1 MKYQKMSD
9 IISIINL
16 LKLKSRFLII
26 PFLLMFFLETSFAQ
40 QNKFQTSNTKFE
52 HITNSDGLMH
62 NSIRFSFQDSR
73 GYMWFGTNNGLY
85 KYNGYEFKIYNN
97 ELGNKYSLIGNRIT
111 SISEDSS
118 GKVWIG
124 TNKGLC
130 TYNRDSDSFVRDLY
144 NSEISSYFTFHNF
157 INTIFIDALDNI
169 WLGTPEGLYNLKKSS
184 KGFKLS
190 VFKRGNQV
198 DGLASNYISCITQYK
213 EGLLIGTPK
222 GLNKLEFSDDDQVKI
237 TRIKNNVIGSVNITS
252 LFVDSDLSIWV
263 GTLNGLHKIETS
275 IENTFNFYTNY
286 LAEIEN
292 SFANNSI
299 KTIHQVDSSTIWIG
313 TLNSGIF
320 ELNKDENVVKI
331 YQQNPRNIYSLES
344 NDINNIFK
352 DDFGVVWVSTNRGGV
367 SKLNLKKNK
376 IDHFKNNVFNSN
388 SLSGNLINTIF
399 EDSNQ
404 NVWIGTFRTGLNL
417 LMNNSKEKEF
427 IHFNK
432 ADVGS
437 NNIHA
442 ICEDNYGNM
451 WLGSMSDGITQV
463 QVQKGK
469 ISKIAR
475 FTKENTNNALMV
487 NKVTIM
493 YKDKR
498 GDIWMGGD
506 PNSGLIRLTPNKEF
520 GKLPQ
525 ITQFKRLKENTNS
538 LTSNYV
544 FSIYEDSQNVLWVG
558 LNGSGLVKIIRDEN
572 NNPIHYTRIMGREEY
587 PSGLNN
593 NQIFAIHEDNYQN
606 IWIATFGGGLN
617 KILKEEINKKLPKII
632 KYKQEN
638 GLPSN
643 EIYGILEDENQNLWI
658 SSNSGISKYDIEKK
672 IFTNLGLKD
681 GLQALNFRKG
691 AYFKGKNGMM
701 YFGGINGFNSFNP
714 NSFVKNEVPPKVEL
728 TGFKLFNNEVGVG
741 EKILGKAVLNKNI
754 SETNEIVLKHG
765 HNSFS
770 FEFSAMHYA
779 SPNQNN
785 YMYMLDGFDKDWI
798 PTSSKRRFVTYAN
811 LDSKDYV
818 FKVIASNS
826 DNVWNSNARELKLK
840 VLPALWKTWWAYT
853 LFILFAIF
861 LMWLFRRNILVR
873 AEYRNSLKIE
883 KLEQNKIKVLNK
895 MKLEFF
901 TNISHEFKTPLTL
914 ILGPLQ
920 NLLKMEIV
928 DSKLK
933 ESLLIM
939 DRNANYLFRLIN
951 QVMDFRKVETNQ
963 LKVITSK
970 GNLVDFCEEVVLSF
984 NVLANEKNLNLSFE
998 SSEPE
1003 LIVYFDWDKMD
1014 KILNNLISNSIK
1026 YTPDSGNVKVSLSFI
1041 NNGISKKSNVLDLN
1055 SEIEIIVEDTGVG
1068 IPENKISKIF
1078 RRFYQVEE
1086 SNKSNSFGSGVGLAL
1101 TKKLID
1107 LLQGQI
1113 EVKSNLNEGS
1123 QFIVKFP
1130 VITAKTDVM
1139 RDAEIDSEEVFVS
1152 GSGLVINENIHK
1164 EIGDSIKTLPSLLI
1178 VEDNPDMQTF
1188 LKSSLEGSYKILQAY
1203 DGVQGL
1209 KIALENIPNII
1220 ISDVMMPN
1228 MDGIQ
1233 FCNEIKQNE
1242 ITNHIPI
1249 ILLSARASID
1259 HKIEG
1264 LKVGADVYIPKPF
1277 DMRLLKI
1284 KTQKLLEEREFL
1296 IEKFAS
1302 KGITLDS
1309 QKIGINHTE
1318 KAFLEKAEKVIE
1330 DNLTNSE
1337 FGVEDLGRALSFSR
1351 MQLYRKFK
1359 SVRGLSANEFIR
1371 AYRIKKAALLL
1382 RETDLNVSEILYTI
1396 GFTNRSYFA
1405 KCFKKSFDMS
1415 PKEYSTKHREKL
1427 KRERDSEIE

>member
-1 MKYQKMSD
+1 MSD

-16 LKLKSRFLII
+16 LKLKRRFLII

-40 QNKFQTSNTKFE
+40 QNKFQISNTKFE

-144 NSEISSYFTFHNF
+144 NSEISSYFNFHNF
-157 INTIFIDALDNI
+157 INTIFIDTLDNI
-169 WLGTPEGLYNLKKSS
+169 WLGTPQGLYNLKKSS

-190 VFKRGNQV
+190 VFKTSNQV

-237 TRIKNNVIGSVNITS
+237 TRIKNNVIGSVNIKS

-275 IENTFNFYTNY
+275 IENTFNVYTNY

-299 KTIHQVDSSTIWIG
+299 NTIHQVDSSTIWIG

-331 YQQNPRNIYSLES
+331 YKQNPRNIYNLKS

-367 SKLNLKKNK
+367 SKLNLNKNK
-376 IDHFKNNVFNSN
+376 IDHFKNNDFNSN

-404 NVWIGTFRTGLNL
+404 NVWIGTFKTGLNL

-442 ICEDNYGNM
+442 ICEDNYGNI
-451 WLGSMSDGITQV
+451 WLGSKSDGITQV

-469 ISKIAR
+469 ISKTAR

-487 NKVTIM
+487 NNVTIM

-498 GDIWMGGD
+498 GDIWMGGG

-525 ITQFKRLKENTNS
+525 ITQFQKLKENTNS

-617 KILKEEINKKLPKII
+617 KILKEEINKKHPKVI

-643 EIYGILEDENQNLWI
+643 EIYGILEDKNQNLWI
-658 SSNSGISKYDIEKK
+658 SSNSGISKYDIENKT
-672 IFTNLGLKD
+672 FTNLGLKD

-691 AYFKGKNGMM
+691 AYFKGRNGMM

-798 PTSSKRRFVTYAN
+798 STSSKRRFVTYAN

-853 LFILFAIF
+853 ILILFTIF

-883 KLEQNKIKVLNK
+883 KLEKNKIKVLNK

-951 QVMDFRKVETNQ
+951 QLMDFRKAETNQ

-984 NVLANEKNLNLSFE
+984 NVLANEKHLNLSFE
-998 SSEPE
+998 SSESE

-1026 YTPDSGNVKVSLSFI
+1026 YTPDSGNIKVSLSFI
-1041 NNGISKKSNVLDLN
+1041 NNGISKRSNVLDVR

-1068 IPENKISKIF
+1068 IPKNQISKVF
-1078 RRFYQVEE
+1078 KRFYQVED

-1107 LLQGQI
+1107 LLQGHI
-1113 EVKSNLNEGS
+1113 KVKSNHNEGS
-1123 QFIVKFP
+1123 QFTVRFP
-1130 VITAKTDVM
+1130 VITSKNDLM
-1139 RDAEIDSEEVFVS
+1139 REAEISSEEVIFS
-1152 GSGLVINENIHK
+1152 ESGLVINENIHK

-1203 DGVQGL
+1203 DGIQGL
-1209 KIALENIPNII
+1209 KIALKNIPNII

-1242 ITNHIPI
+1242 ITNHIPF

-1302 KGITLDS
+1302 KRITLDS

-1330 DNLTNSE
+1330 NNLTNSE
-1337 FGVEDLGRALSFSR
+1337 FVVEDLGRALSFSR

-1371 AYRIKKAALLL
+1371 EYRIKKAALLL

-1396 GFTNRSYFA
+1396 GFTNRSYFS
-1405 KCFKKSFDMS
+1405 KCFKKTFDMS
-1415 PKEYSTKHREKL
+1415 PKEYSNKYREKL
-1427 KRERDSEIE
+1427 KKERDSEIE

>member
-1 MKYQKMSD
+1 MSD

-16 LKLKSRFLII
+16 LKLKRRFLII

-40 QNKFQTSNTKFE
+40 QNKFQISNTKFE

-190 VFKRGNQV
+190 VFKKGNQV

-237 TRIKNNVIGSVNITS
+237 TRIKNNVIGSVNIKS

-275 IENTFNFYTNY
+275 IENTFNVYTNY

-299 KTIHQVDSSTIWIG
+299 NTIHQVDSSTIWIG

-331 YQQNPRNIYSLES
+331 YKQNPRNIYNLKS

-367 SKLNLKKNK
+367 SKLNLNKNK
-376 IDHFKNNVFNSN
+376 IDHFKNNDFNSN

-404 NVWIGTFRTGLNL
+404 NVWIGTFKTGLNL

-442 ICEDNYGNM
+442 ICEDNYGNI
-451 WLGSMSDGITQV
+451 WLGSKSDGITQV

-469 ISKIAR
+469 ISKTAR

-487 NKVTIM
+487 NNVTIM

-498 GDIWMGGD
+498 GDIWMGGG

-525 ITQFKRLKENTNS
+525 ITQFQKLKENTNS

-617 KILKEEINKKLPKII
+617 KILKEEINKKHPKII

-643 EIYGILEDENQNLWI
+643 EIYGILEDKNQNLWI
-658 SSNSGISKYDIEKK
+658 SSNSGISKYDIENKT
-672 IFTNLGLKD
+672 FTNLGLKD

-691 AYFKGKNGMM
+691 AYFKGRNGMM

-853 LFILFAIF
+853 ILILFTIF

-883 KLEQNKIKVLNK
+883 KLEKNKIKVLNK

-951 QVMDFRKVETNQ
+951 QLMDFRKAETNQ

-984 NVLANEKNLNLSFE
+984 NVLANEKHLNLSFE
-998 SSEPE
+998 SSESE

-1026 YTPDSGNVKVSLSFI
+1026 YTPDSGNIKVSLSFI
-1041 NNGISKKSNVLDLN
+1041 NNGISKRSNVLDVR

-1068 IPENKISKIF
+1068 IPKNQISKVF
-1078 RRFYQVEE
+1078 KRFYQVED

-1130 VITAKTDVM
+1130 VITAKTDAM
-1139 RDAEIDSEEVFVS
+1139 RDAEIDSEEVFVF

-1203 DGVQGL
+1203 DGIQGL
-1209 KIALENIPNII
+1209 KIALKNIPNII

-1242 ITNHIPI
+1242 ITNHIPF

-1371 AYRIKKAALLL
+1371 EYRIKKAALLL

-1396 GFTNRSYFA
+1396 GFTNRSYFS
-1405 KCFKKSFDMS
+1405 KCFKKTFDMS
-1415 PKEYSTKHREKL
+1415 PKEYSNKYREKL
-1427 KRERDSEIE
+1427 KKERDSEIE

>member
-1 MKYQKMSD
+1 MSD

-16 LKLKSRFLII
+16 LKLKRRFLII

-40 QNKFQTSNTKFE
+40 QNKFQISNTKFE

-144 NSEISSYFTFHNF
+144 NSEISSYFNFHNF
-157 INTIFIDALDNI
+157 INTIFIDTLDNI
-169 WLGTPEGLYNLKKSS
+169 WLGTTQGLYNLKKSS

-190 VFKRGNQV
+190 VFKTSNQV

-213 EGLLIGTPK
+213 EGLLIGTPN

-237 TRIKNNVIGSVNITS
+237 TRIKNNVIGSVNIKS

-275 IENTFNFYTNY
+275 IDNTFNVYTNY

-299 KTIHQVDSSTIWIG
+299 NTIHQVDSSTIWIG

-331 YQQNPRNIYSLES
+331 YQQNPRNIYNLKS

-367 SKLNLKKNK
+367 SKLNLNKNK
-376 IDHFKNNVFNSN
+376 IDHFKNNDFNSN

-404 NVWIGTFRTGLNL
+404 NVWIGTFKTGLNL

-442 ICEDNYGNM
+442 ICEDNYGNI
-451 WLGSMSDGITQV
+451 WLGSKSDGITQV

-469 ISKIAR
+469 ISKTAR
-475 FTKENTNNALMV
+475 FTKENTNNAIMV
-487 NKVTIM
+487 NNVTIM

-498 GDIWMGGD
+498 GDIWMGGG

-525 ITQFKRLKENTNS
+525 ITQFQKLKENTNS

-617 KILKEEINKKLPKII
+617 KILKEEINKKHPKII

-643 EIYGILEDENQNLWI
+643 EIYGILEDKNQNLWI
-658 SSNSGISKYDIEKK
+658 SSNSGISKYDIENKT
-672 IFTNLGLKD
+672 FTNLGLKD

-691 AYFKGKNGMM
+691 AYFKGRNGMM

-798 PTSSKRRFVTYAN
+798 STSSKRRFVTYAN

-853 LFILFAIF
+853 IFILFTIF

-883 KLEQNKIKVLNK
+883 KLEKNKIKVLNK

-951 QVMDFRKVETNQ
+951 QLMDFRKAETNQ

-984 NVLANEKNLNLSFE
+984 NVLANEKHLNLSFE
-998 SSEPE
+998 SSESE

-1026 YTPDSGNVKVSLSFI
+1026 YTPDSGNIKVSLSFI
-1041 NNGISKKSNVLDLN
+1041 NNGISKRSNVLDVR

-1068 IPENKISKIF
+1068 IPKNQISKVF
-1078 RRFYQVEE
+1078 KRFYQVED

-1107 LLQGQI
+1107 LLQGHI
-1113 EVKSNLNEGS
+1113 KVKSNHNEGS
-1123 QFIVKFP
+1123 QFIVRFP
-1130 VITAKTDVM
+1130 VITSKNDLM
-1139 RDAEIDSEEVFVS
+1139 REAEISSEEVIFS
-1152 GSGLVINENIHK
+1152 ESGLVINENIHK

-1188 LKSSLEGSYKILQAY
+1188 LKSSLEESYKILQAY

-1228 MDGIQ
+1228 MNGIQ

-1242 ITNHIPI
+1242 ITNHIPF

-1302 KGITLDS
+1302 KRITLDS

-1337 FGVEDLGRALSFSR
+1337 FVVEDLGRALSFSR

-1371 AYRIKKAALLL
+1371 EYRIKKAALLL

-1396 GFTNRSYFA
+1396 GFTNRSYFS
-1405 KCFKKSFDMS
+1405 KCFKKTFDMS
-1415 PKEYSTKHREKL
+1415 PKEYSNKYREKL
-1427 KRERDSEIE
+1427 KKERDSEIE

>member
-1 MKYQKMSD
+1 MSD

-16 LKLKSRFLII
+16 LKLKRRFLII

-40 QNKFQTSNTKFE
+40 QNKFQISNTKFE

-144 NSEISSYFTFHNF
+144 NSEISSYFNFHNF
-157 INTIFIDALDNI
+157 INTIFIDTLDNI
-169 WLGTPEGLYNLKKSS
+169 WLGTPQGLYNLKKSS

-190 VFKRGNQV
+190 VFKTSNQV

-213 EGLLIGTPK
+213 EGLLIGTPN

-237 TRIKNNVIGSVNITS
+237 TRIKNNVIGSVNIKS

-275 IENTFNFYTNY
+275 IENTFNVYTNY

-299 KTIHQVDSSTIWIG
+299 NTIHQVDSSTIWIG

-331 YQQNPRNIYSLES
+331 YQQNPRNIYNLKS

-367 SKLNLKKNK
+367 SKLNLNKNK
-376 IDHFKNNVFNSN
+376 IDHFKNNDFNSN

-404 NVWIGTFRTGLNL
+404 NVWIGTFKTGLNL

-442 ICEDNYGNM
+442 ICEDNYGNI
-451 WLGSMSDGITQV
+451 WLGSKSDGITQV

-469 ISKIAR
+469 ISKTAR

-487 NKVTIM
+487 NNVTIM

-498 GDIWMGGD
+498 GDIWMGGG

-525 ITQFKRLKENTNS
+525 ITQFQKLKENTNS

-617 KILKEEINKKLPKII
+617 KILKEEINKKHPKII

-643 EIYGILEDENQNLWI
+643 EIYGILEDKNQNLWI
-658 SSNSGISKYDIEKK
+658 SSNSGISKYDIENKT
-672 IFTNLGLKD
+672 FTNLGLKD

-691 AYFKGKNGMM
+691 AYFKGRNGMM

-798 PTSSKRRFVTYAN
+798 STSSKRRFVTYAN

-853 LFILFAIF
+853 ILILFTIF

-883 KLEQNKIKVLNK
+883 KLEKNKIKVLNK

-951 QVMDFRKVETNQ
+951 QLMDFRKAETNQ

-984 NVLANEKNLNLSFE
+984 NVLANEKHLNLSFE
-998 SSEPE
+998 SSESE

-1026 YTPDSGNVKVSLSFI
+1026 YTPDSGNIKVSLSFI
-1041 NNGISKKSNVLDLN
+1041 NNGISKRSNVLDVR

-1068 IPENKISKIF
+1068 IPKNQISKVF
-1078 RRFYQVEE
+1078 KRFYQVED

-1107 LLQGQI
+1107 LLQGHI
-1113 EVKSNLNEGS
+1113 KVKSNHNEGS
-1123 QFIVKFP
+1123 QFTVRFP
-1130 VITAKTDVM
+1130 VITSKNDLM
-1139 RDAEIDSEEVFVS
+1139 REAEISSEEVIFS
-1152 GSGLVINENIHK
+1152 ESGLVINENIHK

-1302 KGITLDS
+1302 KRITLDS

-1330 DNLTNSE
+1330 NNLTNSE
-1337 FGVEDLGRALSFSR
+1337 FVVEDLGRALSFSR

-1371 AYRIKKAALLL
+1371 EYRIKKAALLL

-1396 GFTNRSYFA
+1396 GFTNRSYFS
-1405 KCFKKSFDMS
+1405 KCFKKTFDMS
-1415 PKEYSTKHREKL
+1415 PKEYSNKYREKL
-1427 KRERDSEIE
+1427 KKERDSEIE

>member
-1 MKYQKMSD
+1 
-9 IISIINL
+9 
-16 LKLKSRFLII
+16 
-26 PFLLMFFLETSFAQ
+26 
-40 QNKFQTSNTKFE
+40 
-52 HITNSDGLMH
+52 
-62 NSIRFSFQDSR
+62 
-73 GYMWFGTNNGLY
+73 
-85 KYNGYEFKIYNN
+85 
-97 ELGNKYSLIGNRIT
+97 
-111 SISEDSS
+111 
-118 GKVWIG
+118 
-124 TNKGLC
+124 
-130 TYNRDSDSFVRDLY
+130 
-144 NSEISSYFTFHNF
+144 
-157 INTIFIDALDNI
+157 
-169 WLGTPEGLYNLKKSS
+169 
-184 KGFKLS
+184 
-190 VFKRGNQV
+190 
-198 DGLASNYISCITQYK
+198 
-213 EGLLIGTPK
+213 
-222 GLNKLEFSDDDQVKI
+222 
-237 TRIKNNVIGSVNITS
+237 
-252 LFVDSDLSIWV
+252 
-263 GTLNGLHKIETS
+263 
-275 IENTFNFYTNY
+275 
-286 LAEIEN
+286 
-292 SFANNSI
+292 
-299 KTIHQVDSSTIWIG
+299 
-313 TLNSGIF
+313 
-320 ELNKDENVVKI
+320 
-331 YQQNPRNIYSLES
+331 
-344 NDINNIFK
+344 
-352 DDFGVVWVSTNRGGV
+352 
-367 SKLNLKKNK
+367 
-376 IDHFKNNVFNSN
+376 
-388 SLSGNLINTIF
+388 
-399 EDSNQ
+399 
-404 NVWIGTFRTGLNL
+404 
-417 LMNNSKEKEF
+417 
-427 IHFNK
+427 
-432 ADVGS
+432 
-437 NNIHA
+437 
-442 ICEDNYGNM
+442 
-451 WLGSMSDGITQV
+451 
-463 QVQKGK
+463 
-469 ISKIAR
+469 
-475 FTKENTNNALMV
+475 
-487 NKVTIM
+487 
-493 YKDKR
+493 
-498 GDIWMGGD
+498 
-506 PNSGLIRLTPNKEF
+506 
-520 GKLPQ
+520 
-525 ITQFKRLKENTNS
+525 
-538 LTSNYV
+538 
-544 FSIYEDSQNVLWVG
+544 
-558 LNGSGLVKIIRDEN
+558 
-572 NNPIHYTRIMGREEY
+572 
-587 PSGLNN
+587 
-593 NQIFAIHEDNYQN
+593 
-606 IWIATFGGGLN
+606 
-617 KILKEEINKKLPKII
+617 
-632 KYKQEN
+632 
-638 GLPSN
+638 
-643 EIYGILEDENQNLWI
+643 
-658 SSNSGISKYDIEKK
+658 
-672 IFTNLGLKD
+672 
-681 GLQALNFRKG
+681 
-691 AYFKGKNGMM
+691 
-701 YFGGINGFNSFNP
+701 
-714 NSFVKNEVPPKVEL
+714 
-728 TGFKLFNNEVGVG
+728 
-741 EKILGKAVLNKNI
+741 
-754 SETNEIVLKHG
+754 
-765 HNSFS
+765 
-770 FEFSAMHYA
+770 
-779 SPNQNN
+779 
-785 YMYMLDGFDKDWI
+785 MLDGFDKDWI
-798 PTSSKRRFVTYAN
+798 PTNSKRRFVTYAN

-826 DNVWNSNARELKLK
+826 DNVWNLNARELKLK

-853 LFILFAIF
+853 IFILFTVF

-883 KLEQNKIKVLNK
+883 KLEKNKIKVLNK

-951 QVMDFRKVETNQ
+951 QLMDFRKAETNQ

-984 NVLANEKNLNLSFE
+984 NVLANEKHLNLSFE
-998 SSEPE
+998 SSESE

-1026 YTPDSGNVKVSLSFI
+1026 YTPDSGNIKVSLSFI
-1041 NNGISKKSNVLDLN
+1041 NNGISKKSNVLDVR

-1068 IPENKISKIF
+1068 IPKNQISKVF
-1078 RRFYQVEE
+1078 KRFYQVED

-1107 LLQGQI
+1107 LLQGHI
-1113 EVKSNLNEGS
+1113 KVKSNHNEGS
-1123 QFIVKFP
+1123 QFIVRFP
-1130 VITAKTDVM
+1130 VITSKNDLM
-1139 RDAEIDSEEVFVS
+1139 REAEISSEEVIFS
-1152 GSGLVINENIHK
+1152 ESGLVINENIHK

-1242 ITNHIPI
+1242 ITNHIPF

-1302 KGITLDS
+1302 KRIILDS

-1427 KRERDSEIE
+1427 KRERASEIE

>member
-1 MKYQKMSD
+1 MSD

-16 LKLKSRFLII
+16 LKLKRRFLII

-40 QNKFQTSNTKFE
+40 QNKFQISNTKFE

-144 NSEISSYFTFHNF
+144 NSEISSYFNFHNF
-157 INTIFIDALDNI
+157 INTIFIDTLDNI
-169 WLGTPEGLYNLKKSS
+169 WLGTTQGLYNLKKSS

-190 VFKRGNQV
+190 VFKTSNQV

-213 EGLLIGTPK
+213 EGLLIGTPN

-237 TRIKNNVIGSVNITS
+237 TRIKNNVIGSVNIKS

-275 IENTFNFYTNY
+275 IDNTFNVYTNY

-299 KTIHQVDSSTIWIG
+299 NTIHQVDSSTIWIG

-331 YQQNPRNIYSLES
+331 YQQNPRNIYNLKS

-367 SKLNLKKNK
+367 SKLNLNKNK
-376 IDHFKNNVFNSN
+376 IDHFKNNDFNSN

-404 NVWIGTFRTGLNL
+404 NVWIGTFKTGLNL

-442 ICEDNYGNM
+442 ICEDNYGNI
-451 WLGSMSDGITQV
+451 WLGSKSDGITQV

-469 ISKIAR
+469 ISKTAR

-487 NKVTIM
+487 NNVTIM

-498 GDIWMGGD
+498 GDIWMGGG

-525 ITQFKRLKENTNS
+525 ITQFQKLKENTNS

-617 KILKEEINKKLPKII
+617 KILKEEINKKHPKII

-643 EIYGILEDENQNLWI
+643 EIYGILEDKNQNLWI
-658 SSNSGISKYDIEKK
+658 SSNSGISKYDIENKT
-672 IFTNLGLKD
+672 FTNLGLKD

-691 AYFKGKNGMM
+691 AYFKGRNGMM

-798 PTSSKRRFVTYAN
+798 STSSKRRFVTYAN

-853 LFILFAIF
+853 IFILFTIF

-883 KLEQNKIKVLNK
+883 KLEKNKIKVLNK

-951 QVMDFRKVETNQ
+951 QLMDFRKAETNQ

-984 NVLANEKNLNLSFE
+984 NVLANEKHLNLSFE
-998 SSEPE
+998 SSESE

-1026 YTPDSGNVKVSLSFI
+1026 YTPDSGNIKVSLSFI
-1041 NNGISKKSNVLDLN
+1041 NNGISKRSNVLDVR

-1068 IPENKISKIF
+1068 IPKNQISKVF
-1078 RRFYQVEE
+1078 KRFYQVED

-1107 LLQGQI
+1107 LLQGHI
-1113 EVKSNLNEGS
+1113 KVKSNHNEGS
-1123 QFIVKFP
+1123 QFIVRFP
-1130 VITAKTDVM
+1130 VITSKNDLM
-1139 RDAEIDSEEVFVS
+1139 REAEISSEEVIFS
-1152 GSGLVINENIHK
+1152 ESGLVINENIHK

-1188 LKSSLEGSYKILQAY
+1188 LKSSLEESYKILQAY

-1242 ITNHIPI
+1242 ITNHIPF

-1302 KGITLDS
+1302 KRITLDS

-1337 FGVEDLGRALSFSR
+1337 FVVEDLGRALSFSR

-1371 AYRIKKAALLL
+1371 EYRIKKAALLL

-1396 GFTNRSYFA
+1396 GFTNRSYFS
-1405 KCFKKSFDMS
+1405 KCFKKTFDMS
-1415 PKEYSTKHREKL
+1415 PKEYSNKYREKL
-1427 KRERDSEIE
+1427 KKERDSEIE

>member
-1 MKYQKMSD
+1 
-9 IISIINL
+9 
-16 LKLKSRFLII
+16 
-26 PFLLMFFLETSFAQ
+26 MFFLETSFAQ
-40 QNKFQTSNTKFE
+40 QNKFQISNTKFE

-144 NSEISSYFTFHNF
+144 NSEISSYFNFHNF
-157 INTIFIDALDNI
+157 INTIFIDTLDNI
-169 WLGTPEGLYNLKKSS
+169 WLGTPQGLYNLKKSS

-190 VFKRGNQV
+190 VFKTSNQV

-237 TRIKNNVIGSVNITS
+237 TRIKNNVIGSVNIKS

-275 IENTFNFYTNY
+275 IENTFNVYTNY

-299 KTIHQVDSSTIWIG
+299 NTIHQVDSSTIWIG

-331 YQQNPRNIYSLES
+331 YKQNPRNIYNLKS

-367 SKLNLKKNK
+367 SKLNLNKNK
-376 IDHFKNNVFNSN
+376 IDHFKNNDFNSN

-404 NVWIGTFRTGLNL
+404 NVWIGTFKTGLNL

-442 ICEDNYGNM
+442 ICEDNYGNI
-451 WLGSMSDGITQV
+451 WLGSKSDGITQV

-469 ISKIAR
+469 ISKTAR

-487 NKVTIM
+487 NNVTIM

-498 GDIWMGGD
+498 GDIWMGGG

-525 ITQFKRLKENTNS
+525 ITQFQKLKENTNS

-643 EIYGILEDENQNLWI
+643 EIYGILEDKNQNLWI
-658 SSNSGISKYDIEKK
+658 SSNSGISKYDIENKT
-672 IFTNLGLKD
+672 FTNLGLKD

-691 AYFKGKNGMM
+691 AYFKGRNGMM

-798 PTSSKRRFVTYAN
+798 STSSKRRFVTYAN

-853 LFILFAIF
+853 ILILFTIF

-883 KLEQNKIKVLNK
+883 KLEKNKIKVLNK

-951 QVMDFRKVETNQ
+951 QLMDFRKAETNQ

-984 NVLANEKNLNLSFE
+984 NVLANEKHLNLSFE
-998 SSEPE
+998 SSESE

-1041 NNGISKKSNVLDLN
+1041 NNGISKRSNVLDVR

-1068 IPENKISKIF
+1068 IPKNQISKVF
-1078 RRFYQVEE
+1078 KRFYQVED

-1107 LLQGQI
+1107 LLQGHI
-1113 EVKSNLNEGS
+1113 KVKSNHNEGS
-1123 QFIVKFP
+1123 QFTVRFP
-1130 VITAKTDVM
+1130 VITSKNDLM
-1139 RDAEIDSEEVFVS
+1139 REAEISSEEVIFS
-1152 GSGLVINENIHK
+1152 ESGLVINENIHK

-1203 DGVQGL
+1203 DGIQGL
-1209 KIALENIPNII
+1209 KIALKNIPNII

-1242 ITNHIPI
+1242 ITNHIPF

-1371 AYRIKKAALLL
+1371 EYRIKKAALLL

-1396 GFTNRSYFA
+1396 GFTNRSYFS
-1405 KCFKKSFDMS
+1405 KCFKKTFDMS
-1415 PKEYSTKHREKL
+1415 PKEYSNKYREKL
-1427 KRERDSEIE
+1427 KKERDSEIE

>member
-1 MKYQKMSD
+1 MSD

-16 LKLKSRFLII
+16 LKLKRRFLII

-40 QNKFQTSNTKFE
+40 QNKFQISNTKFE

-144 NSEISSYFTFHNF
+144 NSEISSYFNFHNF
-157 INTIFIDALDNI
+157 INTIFIDTLDNI
-169 WLGTPEGLYNLKKSS
+169 WLGTPQGLYNLKKSS

-190 VFKRGNQV
+190 VFKTSNQV

-213 EGLLIGTPK
+213 EGLLIGTPN

-237 TRIKNNVIGSVNITS
+237 TRIKNNVIGSVNIKS

-275 IENTFNFYTNY
+275 IDNTFNVYTNY

-299 KTIHQVDSSTIWIG
+299 NTIHQVDSSTIWIG

-331 YQQNPRNIYSLES
+331 YQQNPRNIYNLKS

-367 SKLNLKKNK
+367 SKLNLNKNK
-376 IDHFKNNVFNSN
+376 IDHFKNNDFNSN

-404 NVWIGTFRTGLNL
+404 NVWIGTFKTGLNL

-442 ICEDNYGNM
+442 ICEDNYGNI
-451 WLGSMSDGITQV
+451 WLGSKSDGITQV

-469 ISKIAR
+469 ISKTAR

-487 NKVTIM
+487 NNVTIM

-498 GDIWMGGD
+498 GDIWMGGG

-525 ITQFKRLKENTNS
+525 ITQFQKLKENTNS

-617 KILKEEINKKLPKII
+617 KILKEEINKKHPKII

-643 EIYGILEDENQNLWI
+643 EIYGILEDKNQNLWI
-658 SSNSGISKYDIEKK
+658 SSNSGISKYDIENKT
-672 IFTNLGLKD
+672 FTNLGLKD

-691 AYFKGKNGMM
+691 AYFKGRNGMM

-798 PTSSKRRFVTYAN
+798 STSSKRRFVTYAN

-853 LFILFAIF
+853 IFILFTIF

-883 KLEQNKIKVLNK
+883 KLEKNKIKVLNK

-951 QVMDFRKVETNQ
+951 QLMDFRKAETNQ

-984 NVLANEKNLNLSFE
+984 NVLANEKHLNLSFE
-998 SSEPE
+998 SSESE

-1026 YTPDSGNVKVSLSFI
+1026 YTPDSGNIKVSLSFI
-1041 NNGISKKSNVLDLN
+1041 NNGISKRSNVLDVR

-1068 IPENKISKIF
+1068 IPKNQISKVF
-1078 RRFYQVEE
+1078 KRFYQVED

-1107 LLQGQI
+1107 LLQGHI
-1113 EVKSNLNEGS
+1113 KVKSNHNEGS
-1123 QFIVKFP
+1123 QFIVRFP
-1130 VITAKTDVM
+1130 VITSKNDLM
-1139 RDAEIDSEEVFVS
+1139 REAEISSEEVIFS
-1152 GSGLVINENIHK
+1152 ESGLVINENIHK

-1188 LKSSLEGSYKILQAY
+1188 LKSSLEESYKILQAY

-1242 ITNHIPI
+1242 ITNHIPF

-1284 KTQKLLEEREFL
+1284 KTQKLLEDREFL

-1302 KGITLDS
+1302 KRITLDS

-1337 FGVEDLGRALSFSR
+1337 FVVEDLGRALSFSR

-1371 AYRIKKAALLL
+1371 EYRIKKAALLL

-1396 GFTNRSYFA
+1396 GFTNRSYFS
-1405 KCFKKSFDMS
+1405 KCFKKTFDMS
-1415 PKEYSTKHREKL
+1415 PKEYSNKYREKL
-1427 KRERDSEIE
+1427 KKERDSEIE

>member
-1 MKYQKMSD
+1 MSD

-16 LKLKSRFLII
+16 LKLKRRFLII

-40 QNKFQTSNTKFE
+40 QNKFQISNTKFE

-144 NSEISSYFTFHNF
+144 NSEISSYFNFHNF
-157 INTIFIDALDNI
+157 INTIFIDTLDNI
-169 WLGTPEGLYNLKKSS
+169 WLGTPQGLYNLKKSS

-190 VFKRGNQV
+190 VFKTSNQV

-237 TRIKNNVIGSVNITS
+237 TRIKNNVIGSVNIKS

-275 IENTFNFYTNY
+275 IENTFNVYTNY

-299 KTIHQVDSSTIWIG
+299 NTIHQVDSSTIWIG

-331 YQQNPRNIYSLES
+331 YKQNPRNIYNLKS

-367 SKLNLKKNK
+367 SKLNLNKNK
-376 IDHFKNNVFNSN
+376 IDHFKNNDFNSN

-404 NVWIGTFRTGLNL
+404 NVWIGTFKTGLNL

-442 ICEDNYGNM
+442 ICEDNYGNI
-451 WLGSMSDGITQV
+451 WLGSKSDGITQV

-469 ISKIAR
+469 ISKTAR

-487 NKVTIM
+487 NNVTIM

-498 GDIWMGGD
+498 GDIWMGGG

-525 ITQFKRLKENTNS
+525 ITQFQKLKENTNS

-617 KILKEEINKKLPKII
+617 KILKEEINKKHPKII

-643 EIYGILEDENQNLWI
+643 EIYGILEDKNQNLWI

-691 AYFKGKNGMM
+691 AYFKGRNGMM

-798 PTSSKRRFVTYAN
+798 STSSKRRFVTYAN

-853 LFILFAIF
+853 ILILFTIF

-951 QVMDFRKVETNQ
+951 QLMDFRKAETNQ

-984 NVLANEKNLNLSFE
+984 NVLANEKHLNLSFE
-998 SSEPE
+998 SSESE

-1026 YTPDSGNVKVSLSFI
+1026 YTPDSGNIKVSLSFI
-1041 NNGISKKSNVLDLN
+1041 NNGISKRSNVLDVR

-1068 IPENKISKIF
+1068 IPKNQISKVF
-1078 RRFYQVEE
+1078 KRFYQVED

-1107 LLQGQI
+1107 LLQGHI
-1113 EVKSNLNEGS
+1113 KVKSNHNEGS
-1123 QFIVKFP
+1123 QFTVRFP
-1130 VITAKTDVM
+1130 VITSKNDLM
-1139 RDAEIDSEEVFVS
+1139 REAEISSEEVIFS
-1152 GSGLVINENIHK
+1152 ESGLVINENIHK

-1203 DGVQGL
+1203 DGIQGL
-1209 KIALENIPNII
+1209 KIALKNIPNII

-1242 ITNHIPI
+1242 ITNHIPF

-1302 KGITLDS
+1302 KRITLDS

-1330 DNLTNSE
+1330 NNLTNSE
-1337 FGVEDLGRALSFSR
+1337 FVVEDLGRALSFSR

-1371 AYRIKKAALLL
+1371 EYRIKKAALLL

-1396 GFTNRSYFA
+1396 GFTNRSYFS
-1405 KCFKKSFDMS
+1405 KCFKKTFDMS
-1415 PKEYSTKHREKL
+1415 PKEYSNKYREKL
-1427 KRERDSEIE
+1427 KKERDSEIE

>member
-1 MKYQKMSD
+1 MSD
-9 IISIINL
+9 IISITNL

-40 QNKFQTSNTKFE
+40 QNKFQISNTKFE

-144 NSEISSYFTFHNF
+144 NSEISSYFNFHNF

-169 WLGTPEGLYNLKKSS
+169 WLGTPQGLYNLKKSS

-190 VFKRGNQV
+190 VFKTSNQV

-237 TRIKNNVIGSVNITS
+237 TRIKNNVIGSVNIKS

-275 IENTFNFYTNY
+275 IENTFNVYTNY

-299 KTIHQVDSSTIWIG
+299 NTIHQVDSSTIWIG

-331 YQQNPRNIYSLES
+331 YQQNPRNIYNLKS

-367 SKLNLKKNK
+367 SKLNLNKNK
-376 IDHFKNNVFNSN
+376 IDHFKNNDFNSK

-404 NVWIGTFRTGLNL
+404 NVWIGTFKTGLNL

-442 ICEDNYGNM
+442 ICEDNYGNI
-451 WLGSMSDGITQV
+451 WLGSKSDGITQV

-469 ISKIAR
+469 ISKTAR

-487 NKVTIM
+487 NNVTIM

-498 GDIWMGGD
+498 GDIWMGGG

-525 ITQFKRLKENTNS
+525 ITQFQKLKENTNS

-617 KILKEEINKKLPKII
+617 KILKEEINKKHPKII

-643 EIYGILEDENQNLWI
+643 EIYGILEDKNQNLWI
-658 SSNSGISKYDIEKK
+658 SSNSGISKYDIENKT
-672 IFTNLGLKD
+672 FTNLGLKD

-691 AYFKGKNGMM
+691 AYFKGRNGMM

-798 PTSSKRRFVTYAN
+798 STSSKRRFVTYAN

-853 LFILFAIF
+853 IFILFTIF

-883 KLEQNKIKVLNK
+883 KLEKNKIKVLNK

-1026 YTPDSGNVKVSLSFI
+1026 YTPDSGNIKVSLSFI
-1041 NNGISKKSNVLDLN
+1041 NNGISKRSNVLDVR

-1068 IPENKISKIF
+1068 IPKNQISKVF
-1078 RRFYQVEE
+1078 KRFYQVED

-1107 LLQGQI
+1107 LLQGHI
-1113 EVKSNLNEGS
+1113 KVKSNHNEGS
-1123 QFIVKFP
+1123 QFIVRFP
-1130 VITAKTDVM
+1130 VITSKNDLM
-1139 RDAEIDSEEVFVS
+1139 REAEISSEEVIFS
-1152 GSGLVINENIHK
+1152 ESGLVINENIHK

-1188 LKSSLEGSYKILQAY
+1188 LKSSLEESYKILQAY

-1242 ITNHIPI
+1242 ITNHIPF

-1302 KGITLDS
+1302 KRITLDS

-1337 FGVEDLGRALSFSR
+1337 FVVKDLGRALSFSR

>member
-1 MKYQKMSD
+1 MSD
-9 IISIINL
+9 IISITNL

-40 QNKFQTSNTKFE
+40 QNKFQISNTKFE

-144 NSEISSYFTFHNF
+144 NSEISSYFNFHNF
-157 INTIFIDALDNI
+157 INTIFIDTLDNI
-169 WLGTPEGLYNLKKSS
+169 WLGTTQGLYNLKKSS

-190 VFKRGNQV
+190 VFKTSNQV

-213 EGLLIGTPK
+213 EGLLIGTPN

-237 TRIKNNVIGSVNITS
+237 TRIKNNVIGSVNIKS

-275 IENTFNFYTNY
+275 IDNTFNVYTNY

-299 KTIHQVDSSTIWIG
+299 NTIHQVDSSTIWIG

-331 YQQNPRNIYSLES
+331 YQQNPRNIYNLKS

-367 SKLNLKKNK
+367 SKLNLNKNK
-376 IDHFKNNVFNSN
+376 IDHFKNNDFNSN

-404 NVWIGTFRTGLNL
+404 NVWIGTFKTGLNL

-442 ICEDNYGNM
+442 ICEDNYGNI
-451 WLGSMSDGITQV
+451 WLGSKSDGITQV

-469 ISKIAR
+469 ISKTAR

-487 NKVTIM
+487 NNVTIM

-498 GDIWMGGD
+498 GDIWMGGG

-525 ITQFKRLKENTNS
+525 ITQFQKLKENTNS

-617 KILKEEINKKLPKII
+617 KILKEEINKKHPKII

-643 EIYGILEDENQNLWI
+643 EIYGILEDKNQNLWI
-658 SSNSGISKYDIEKK
+658 SSNSGISKYDIENKT
-672 IFTNLGLKD
+672 FTNLGLKD

-691 AYFKGKNGMM
+691 AYFKGRNGMM

-798 PTSSKRRFVTYAN
+798 STSSKRRFVTYAN

-853 LFILFAIF
+853 IFILFTIF

-883 KLEQNKIKVLNK
+883 KLEKNKIKVLNK

-951 QVMDFRKVETNQ
+951 QLMDFRKAETNQ

-984 NVLANEKNLNLSFE
+984 NVLANEKHLNLSFE
-998 SSEPE
+998 SSESE

-1026 YTPDSGNVKVSLSFI
+1026 YTPDSGNIKVSLSFI
-1041 NNGISKKSNVLDLN
+1041 NNGISKRSNVLDVR

-1068 IPENKISKIF
+1068 IPKNQISKVF
-1078 RRFYQVEE
+1078 KRFYQVED

-1107 LLQGQI
+1107 LLQGHI
-1113 EVKSNLNEGS
+1113 KVKSNHNEGS
-1123 QFIVKFP
+1123 QFIVRFP
-1130 VITAKTDVM
+1130 VITSKNDLM
-1139 RDAEIDSEEVFVS
+1139 REAEISSEEVIFS
-1152 GSGLVINENIHK
+1152 ESGLVINENIHK

-1188 LKSSLEGSYKILQAY
+1188 LKSSLEESYKILQAY

-1242 ITNHIPI
+1242 ITNHIPF

-1284 KTQKLLEEREFL
+1284 KTQKLLEDREFL

-1302 KGITLDS
+1302 KRITLDS

-1337 FGVEDLGRALSFSR
+1337 FVVEDLGRALSFSR

-1371 AYRIKKAALLL
+1371 EYRIKKAALLL

-1396 GFTNRSYFA
+1396 GFTNRSYFS
-1405 KCFKKSFDMS
+1405 KCFKKTFDMS
-1415 PKEYSTKHREKL
+1415 PKEYSNKYREKL
-1427 KRERDSEIE
+1427 KKERDSEIE

>member
-1 MKYQKMSD
+1 MSD

-16 LKLKSRFLII
+16 LKLKRRFLII

-40 QNKFQTSNTKFE
+40 QNKFQISNTKFE

-144 NSEISSYFTFHNF
+144 NSEISSYFNFHNF
-157 INTIFIDALDNI
+157 INTIFIDTLDNI
-169 WLGTPEGLYNLKKSS
+169 WLGTPQGLYNLKKSS

-190 VFKRGNQV
+190 VFKTSNQV

-213 EGLLIGTPK
+213 EGLLIGTPN

-237 TRIKNNVIGSVNITS
+237 TRIKNNVIGSVNIKS

-275 IENTFNFYTNY
+275 IENTFNVYTNY

-299 KTIHQVDSSTIWIG
+299 NTIHQVDSSTIWIG

-331 YQQNPRNIYSLES
+331 YKQNPRNIYNLKS

-367 SKLNLKKNK
+367 SKLNLNKNK
-376 IDHFKNNVFNSN
+376 IDHFKNNDFNSN

-404 NVWIGTFRTGLNL
+404 NVWIGTFKTGLNL

-442 ICEDNYGNM
+442 ICEDNYGNI
-451 WLGSMSDGITQV
+451 WLGSKSDGITQV

-469 ISKIAR
+469 ISKTAR

-487 NKVTIM
+487 NNVTIM

-498 GDIWMGGD
+498 GDIWMGGG

-525 ITQFKRLKENTNS
+525 ITQFQKLKENTNS

-617 KILKEEINKKLPKII
+617 KILKEEINKKHPKVI

-643 EIYGILEDENQNLWI
+643 EIYGILEDKNQNLWI
-658 SSNSGISKYDIEKK
+658 SSNSGISKYDIENKT
-672 IFTNLGLKD
+672 FTNLGLKD

-691 AYFKGKNGMM
+691 AYFKGRNGMM

-798 PTSSKRRFVTYAN
+798 STSSKRRFVTYAN

-853 LFILFAIF
+853 ILILFTIF

-883 KLEQNKIKVLNK
+883 KLEKNKIKVLNK

-951 QVMDFRKVETNQ
+951 QLMDFRKAETNQ

-984 NVLANEKNLNLSFE
+984 NVLANEKHLNLSFE
-998 SSEPE
+998 SSESE

-1026 YTPDSGNVKVSLSFI
+1026 YTPDSGNIKVSLSFI
-1041 NNGISKKSNVLDLN
+1041 NNGISKRSNVLDVR

-1068 IPENKISKIF
+1068 IPKNQISKVF
-1078 RRFYQVEE
+1078 KRFYQVED

-1107 LLQGQI
+1107 LLQGHI
-1113 EVKSNLNEGS
+1113 KVKSNHNEGS
-1123 QFIVKFP
+1123 QFTVRFP
-1130 VITAKTDVM
+1130 VITSKNDLM
-1139 RDAEIDSEEVFVS
+1139 REAEISSEEVIFS
-1152 GSGLVINENIHK
+1152 ESGLVINENIHK

-1203 DGVQGL
+1203 DGIQGL
-1209 KIALENIPNII
+1209 KIALKNIPNII

-1242 ITNHIPI
+1242 ITNHIPF

-1302 KGITLDS
+1302 KRITLDS

-1330 DNLTNSE
+1330 NNLTNSE
-1337 FGVEDLGRALSFSR
+1337 FVVEDLGRALSFSR

-1371 AYRIKKAALLL
+1371 EYRIKKAALLL

-1396 GFTNRSYFA
+1396 GFTNRSYFS
-1405 KCFKKSFDMS
+1405 KCFKKTFDMS
-1415 PKEYSTKHREKL
+1415 PKEYSNKYREKL
-1427 KRERDSEIE
+1427 KKERDSEIE

>member
-1 MKYQKMSD
+1 
-9 IISIINL
+9 
-16 LKLKSRFLII
+16 
-26 PFLLMFFLETSFAQ
+26 
-40 QNKFQTSNTKFE
+40 
-52 HITNSDGLMH
+52 
-62 NSIRFSFQDSR
+62 
-73 GYMWFGTNNGLY
+73 
-85 KYNGYEFKIYNN
+85 
-97 ELGNKYSLIGNRIT
+97 
-111 SISEDSS
+111 
-118 GKVWIG
+118 
-124 TNKGLC
+124 
-130 TYNRDSDSFVRDLY
+130 
-144 NSEISSYFTFHNF
+144 
-157 INTIFIDALDNI
+157 
-169 WLGTPEGLYNLKKSS
+169 
-184 KGFKLS
+184 
-190 VFKRGNQV
+190 
-198 DGLASNYISCITQYK
+198 
-213 EGLLIGTPK
+213 
-222 GLNKLEFSDDDQVKI
+222 
-237 TRIKNNVIGSVNITS
+237 
-252 LFVDSDLSIWV
+252 
-263 GTLNGLHKIETS
+263 
-275 IENTFNFYTNY
+275 
-286 LAEIEN
+286 
-292 SFANNSI
+292 
-299 KTIHQVDSSTIWIG
+299 
-313 TLNSGIF
+313 
-320 ELNKDENVVKI
+320 
-331 YQQNPRNIYSLES
+331 
-344 NDINNIFK
+344 
-352 DDFGVVWVSTNRGGV
+352 
-367 SKLNLKKNK
+367 
-376 IDHFKNNVFNSN
+376 
-388 SLSGNLINTIF
+388 
-399 EDSNQ
+399 
-404 NVWIGTFRTGLNL
+404 
-417 LMNNSKEKEF
+417 
-427 IHFNK
+427 
-432 ADVGS
+432 
-437 NNIHA
+437 
-442 ICEDNYGNM
+442 
-451 WLGSMSDGITQV
+451 
-463 QVQKGK
+463 
-469 ISKIAR
+469 
-475 FTKENTNNALMV
+475 MV
-487 NKVTIM
+487 NNVTIM

-525 ITQFKRLKENTNS
+525 ITQFQKLKENTNS

-672 IFTNLGLKD
+672 TFTNLGLKD

-691 AYFKGKNGMM
+691 AYFKGRNGMM

-798 PTSSKRRFVTYAN
+798 STSSKRRFVTYAN

-853 LFILFAIF
+853 IFILFTIF

-883 KLEQNKIKVLNK
+883 KLEKNKIKVLNK

-951 QVMDFRKVETNQ
+951 QLMDFRKAETNQ

-984 NVLANEKNLNLSFE
+984 NVLANEKHLNLSFE
-998 SSEPE
+998 SSESE

-1026 YTPDSGNVKVSLSFI
+1026 YTPDSGNIKVSLSFI
-1041 NNGISKKSNVLDLN
+1041 NNGISKRSNVLDVR

-1068 IPENKISKIF
+1068 IPKNQISKVF
-1078 RRFYQVEE
+1078 KRFYQVED

-1107 LLQGQI
+1107 LLQGHI
-1113 EVKSNLNEGS
+1113 KVKSNHNEGS
-1123 QFIVKFP
+1123 QFIVRFP
-1130 VITAKTDVM
+1130 VITSKNDLM
-1139 RDAEIDSEEVFVS
+1139 REAEISSEEVIFS
-1152 GSGLVINENIHK
+1152 ESGLVINENIHK

-1188 LKSSLEGSYKILQAY
+1188 LKSSLEESYKILQAY

-1242 ITNHIPI
+1242 ITNHIPF

-1302 KGITLDS
+1302 KRITLDS

-1396 GFTNRSYFA
+1396 GFTNRSYFS
-1405 KCFKKSFDMS
+1405 KCFKKTFDMS
-1415 PKEYSTKHREKL
+1415 PKEYSKKHREKL
-1427 KRERDSEIE
+1427 KRNVILK

>member
-1 MKYQKMSD
+1 MSD

-16 LKLKSRFLII
+16 LKLKRRFLII

-40 QNKFQTSNTKFE
+40 QNKFQISNTKFE

-144 NSEISSYFTFHNF
+144 NSEISSYFNFHNF
-157 INTIFIDALDNI
+157 INTIFIDTLDNI
-169 WLGTPEGLYNLKKSS
+169 WLGTPQGLYNLKKSS

-190 VFKRGNQV
+190 VFKTSNQV

-213 EGLLIGTPK
+213 EGLLIGTPN

-237 TRIKNNVIGSVNITS
+237 TRIKNNVIGSVNIKS

-275 IENTFNFYTNY
+275 IDNTFNVYTNY

-299 KTIHQVDSSTIWIG
+299 NTIHQVDSSTIWIG

-331 YQQNPRNIYSLES
+331 YQQNPRNIYNLKS

-367 SKLNLKKNK
+367 SKLNLNKNK
-376 IDHFKNNVFNSN
+376 IDHFKNNDFNSN

-404 NVWIGTFRTGLNL
+404 NVWIGTFKTGLNL

-442 ICEDNYGNM
+442 ICEDNYGNI
-451 WLGSMSDGITQV
+451 WLGSKSDGITQV

-469 ISKIAR
+469 ISKTAR

-487 NKVTIM
+487 NNVTIM

-498 GDIWMGGD
+498 GDIWMGGG

-525 ITQFKRLKENTNS
+525 ITQFQKLKENTNS

-617 KILKEEINKKLPKII
+617 KILKEEINKKHPKII

-643 EIYGILEDENQNLWI
+643 EIYGILEDKNQNLWI
-658 SSNSGISKYDIEKK
+658 SSNSGISKYDIENKT
-672 IFTNLGLKD
+672 FTNLGLKD

-691 AYFKGKNGMM
+691 AYFKGRNGMM

-798 PTSSKRRFVTYAN
+798 STSSKRRFVTYAN

-853 LFILFAIF
+853 IFILFTIF

-883 KLEQNKIKVLNK
+883 KLEKNKIKVLNK

-951 QVMDFRKVETNQ
+951 QLMDFRKAETNQ

-984 NVLANEKNLNLSFE
+984 NVLANEKHLNLSFE
-998 SSEPE
+998 SSESE

-1026 YTPDSGNVKVSLSFI
+1026 YTPDSGNIKVSLSFI
-1041 NNGISKKSNVLDLN
+1041 NNGISKRSNVLDVR

-1068 IPENKISKIF
+1068 IPKNQISKVF
-1078 RRFYQVEE
+1078 KRFYQVED

-1107 LLQGQI
+1107 LLQGHI
-1113 EVKSNLNEGS
+1113 KVKSNHNEGS
-1123 QFIVKFP
+1123 QFIVRFP
-1130 VITAKTDVM
+1130 VITSKNDLM
-1139 RDAEIDSEEVFVS
+1139 REAEISSEEVIFS
-1152 GSGLVINENIHK
+1152 ESGLVINENIHK

-1188 LKSSLEGSYKILQAY
+1188 LKSSLEESYKILQAY

-1242 ITNHIPI
+1242 ITNHIPF

-1302 KGITLDS
+1302 KRITLDS

-1337 FGVEDLGRALSFSR
+1337 FVVEDLGRALSFSR

-1371 AYRIKKAALLL
+1371 EYRIKKAALLL

-1396 GFTNRSYFA
+1396 GFTNRSYFS
-1405 KCFKKSFDMS
+1405 KCFKKTFDMS
-1415 PKEYSTKHREKL
+1415 PKEYSNKYREKL
-1427 KRERDSEIE
+1427 KKERDSEIE

>member
-1 MKYQKMSD
+1 MSD

-16 LKLKSRFLII
+16 LKLKRRFLII

-40 QNKFQTSNTKFE
+40 QNKFQISNTKFE

-144 NSEISSYFTFHNF
+144 NSEISSYFNFHNF
-157 INTIFIDALDNI
+157 INTIFIDTLDNI
-169 WLGTPEGLYNLKKSS
+169 WLGTTQGLYNLKKSS

-190 VFKRGNQV
+190 VFKTSNQV

-213 EGLLIGTPK
+213 EGLLIGTPN

-237 TRIKNNVIGSVNITS
+237 TRIKNNVIGSVNIKS

-275 IENTFNFYTNY
+275 IENTFNVYTNY

-299 KTIHQVDSSTIWIG
+299 NTIHQVDSSTIWIG

-331 YQQNPRNIYSLES
+331 YQQNPRNIYNLKS

-367 SKLNLKKNK
+367 SKLNLNKNK
-376 IDHFKNNVFNSN
+376 IDHFKNNDFNSN

-404 NVWIGTFRTGLNL
+404 NVWIGTFKTGLNL

-442 ICEDNYGNM
+442 ICEDNYGNI
-451 WLGSMSDGITQV
+451 WLGSKSDGITQV

-469 ISKIAR
+469 ISKTAR

-487 NKVTIM
+487 NNVTIM

-498 GDIWMGGD
+498 GDIWMGGG

-525 ITQFKRLKENTNS
+525 ITQFQKLKENTNS

-617 KILKEEINKKLPKII
+617 KILKEEINKKHPKII

-643 EIYGILEDENQNLWI
+643 EIYGILEDKNQNLWI
-658 SSNSGISKYDIEKK
+658 SSNSGISKYDIENKT
-672 IFTNLGLKD
+672 FTNLGLKD

-691 AYFKGKNGMM
+691 AYFKGRNGMM

-798 PTSSKRRFVTYAN
+798 STSSKRRFVTYAN

-853 LFILFAIF
+853 IFILFTIF

-883 KLEQNKIKVLNK
+883 KLEKNKIKVLNK

-951 QVMDFRKVETNQ
+951 QLMDFRKAETNQ

-984 NVLANEKNLNLSFE
+984 NVLANEKHLNLSFE
-998 SSEPE
+998 SSESE

-1026 YTPDSGNVKVSLSFI
+1026 YTPDSGNIKVSLSFI
-1041 NNGISKKSNVLDLN
+1041 NNGISKRSNVLDVR

-1068 IPENKISKIF
+1068 IPKNQISKVF
-1078 RRFYQVEE
+1078 KRFYQVED

-1107 LLQGQI
+1107 LLQGHI
-1113 EVKSNLNEGS
+1113 KVKSNHNEGS
-1123 QFIVKFP
+1123 QFIVRFP
-1130 VITAKTDVM
+1130 VITSKNDLM
-1139 RDAEIDSEEVFVS
+1139 REAEISSEEVIFS
-1152 GSGLVINENIHK
+1152 ESGLVINENIHK

-1188 LKSSLEGSYKILQAY
+1188 LKSSLEESYKILQAY

-1242 ITNHIPI
+1242 ITNHIPF

-1302 KGITLDS
+1302 KRITLDS

-1337 FGVEDLGRALSFSR
+1337 FVVEDLGRALSFSR

-1371 AYRIKKAALLL
+1371 EYRIKKAALLL

-1396 GFTNRSYFA
+1396 GFTNRSYFS
-1405 KCFKKSFDMS
+1405 KCFKKTFDMS
-1415 PKEYSTKHREKL
+1415 PKEYSNKYREKL
-1427 KRERDSEIE
+1427 KKERDSEIE

>member
-1 MKYQKMSD
+1 MSD

-16 LKLKSRFLII
+16 LKLKRRFLII

-40 QNKFQTSNTKFE
+40 QNKFQISNTKFE

-144 NSEISSYFTFHNF
+144 NSEISSYFNFHNF
-157 INTIFIDALDNI
+157 INTIFIDTLDNI
-169 WLGTPEGLYNLKKSS
+169 WLGTPQGLYNLKKSS

-190 VFKRGNQV
+190 VFKTSNQV

-237 TRIKNNVIGSVNITS
+237 TRIKNNVIGSVNIKS

-275 IENTFNFYTNY
+275 IENTFNVYTNY

-299 KTIHQVDSSTIWIG
+299 NTIHQVDSSTIWIG

-331 YQQNPRNIYSLES
+331 YKQNPRNIYNLKS

-367 SKLNLKKNK
+367 SKLNLNKNK

-404 NVWIGTFRTGLNL
+404 NVWIGTFKTGLNL

-442 ICEDNYGNM
+442 ICEDNYGNI
-451 WLGSMSDGITQV
+451 WLGSKSDGITQV

-469 ISKIAR
+469 ISKTAR

-487 NKVTIM
+487 NNVTIM

-498 GDIWMGGD
+498 GDIWMGGG

-525 ITQFKRLKENTNS
+525 ITQFQKLKENTNS

-617 KILKEEINKKLPKII
+617 KILKEEINKKHPKII

-643 EIYGILEDENQNLWI
+643 EIYGILEDKNQNLWI
-658 SSNSGISKYDIEKK
+658 SSNSGISKYDIENKT
-672 IFTNLGLKD
+672 FTNLGLKD

-691 AYFKGKNGMM
+691 AYFKGRNGMM

-798 PTSSKRRFVTYAN
+798 STSSKRRFVTYAN

-853 LFILFAIF
+853 ILILFTIF

-883 KLEQNKIKVLNK
+883 KLEKNKIKVLNK

-951 QVMDFRKVETNQ
+951 QLMDFRKAETNQ

-984 NVLANEKNLNLSFE
+984 NVLANEKHLNLSFE
-998 SSEPE
+998 SSESE

-1026 YTPDSGNVKVSLSFI
+1026 YTPDSGNIKVSLSFI
-1041 NNGISKKSNVLDLN
+1041 NNGISKRSNVLDVR

-1068 IPENKISKIF
+1068 IPKNQISKVF
-1078 RRFYQVEE
+1078 KRFYQVED

-1107 LLQGQI
+1107 LLQGHI
-1113 EVKSNLNEGS
+1113 KVKSNHNEGS
-1123 QFIVKFP
+1123 QFTVRFP
-1130 VITAKTDVM
+1130 VITSKNDLM
-1139 RDAEIDSEEVFVS
+1139 REAEISSEEVIFS
-1152 GSGLVINENIHK
+1152 ESGLVINENIHK

-1203 DGVQGL
+1203 DGIQGL
-1209 KIALENIPNII
+1209 KIALKNIPNII

-1242 ITNHIPI
+1242 ITNHIPF

-1302 KGITLDS
+1302 KRITLDS

-1330 DNLTNSE
+1330 NNLTNSE
-1337 FGVEDLGRALSFSR
+1337 FVVEDLGRALSFSR

-1371 AYRIKKAALLL
+1371 EYRIKKAALLL

-1396 GFTNRSYFA
+1396 GFTNRSYFS
-1405 KCFKKSFDMS
+1405 KCFKKTFDMS
-1415 PKEYSTKHREKL
+1415 PKEYSNKYREKL
-1427 KRERDSEIE
+1427 KKERDSEIE

>member
-1 MKYQKMSD
+1 
-9 IISIINL
+9 
-16 LKLKSRFLII
+16 
-26 PFLLMFFLETSFAQ
+26 MFFLETSFAQ
-40 QNKFQTSNTKFE
+40 QNKFQISNTKFE

-144 NSEISSYFTFHNF
+144 NSEISSYFNFHNF
-157 INTIFIDALDNI
+157 INTIFIDTLDNI
-169 WLGTPEGLYNLKKSS
+169 WLGTPQGLYNLKKSS

-190 VFKRGNQV
+190 VFKTSNQV

-237 TRIKNNVIGSVNITS
+237 TRIKNNVIGSVNIKS

-275 IENTFNFYTNY
+275 IENTFNVYTNY

-299 KTIHQVDSSTIWIG
+299 NTIHQVDSSTIWIG

-331 YQQNPRNIYSLES
+331 YKQNPRNIYNLKS

-367 SKLNLKKNK
+367 SKLNLNKNK
-376 IDHFKNNVFNSN
+376 IDHFKNNDFNSN

-404 NVWIGTFRTGLNL
+404 NVWIGTFKTGLNL

-442 ICEDNYGNM
+442 ICEDNYGNI
-451 WLGSMSDGITQV
+451 WLGSKSDGITQV

-469 ISKIAR
+469 ISKTAR

-487 NKVTIM
+487 NNVTIM

-498 GDIWMGGD
+498 GDIWMGGG

-525 ITQFKRLKENTNS
+525 ITQFQKLKENTNS

-617 KILKEEINKKLPKII
+617 KILKEEINKKHPKII

-643 EIYGILEDENQNLWI
+643 EIYGILEDKNQNLWI
-658 SSNSGISKYDIEKK
+658 SSNSGISKYDIENKT
-672 IFTNLGLKD
+672 FTNLGLKD

-691 AYFKGKNGMM
+691 AYFKGRNGMM

-798 PTSSKRRFVTYAN
+798 STSSKRRFVTYAN

-853 LFILFAIF
+853 ILILFTIF

-883 KLEQNKIKVLNK
+883 KLEKNKIKVLNK

-951 QVMDFRKVETNQ
+951 QLMDFRKAETNQ

-984 NVLANEKNLNLSFE
+984 NVLANEKHLNLSFE
-998 SSEPE
+998 SSESE

-1026 YTPDSGNVKVSLSFI
+1026 YTPDSGNIKVSLSFI
-1041 NNGISKKSNVLDLN
+1041 NNGISKRSNVLDVR

-1068 IPENKISKIF
+1068 IPKNQISKVF
-1078 RRFYQVEE
+1078 KRFYQVED

-1107 LLQGQI
+1107 LLQGHI
-1113 EVKSNLNEGS
+1113 KVKSNHNEGS
-1123 QFIVKFP
+1123 QFTVRFP
-1130 VITAKTDVM
+1130 VITSKNDLM
-1139 RDAEIDSEEVFVS
+1139 REAEISSEEVIFS
-1152 GSGLVINENIHK
+1152 ESGLVINENIHK

-1302 KGITLDS
+1302 KRITLDS

-1330 DNLTNSE
+1330 NNLTNSE
-1337 FGVEDLGRALSFSR
+1337 FVVEDLGRALSFSR

-1371 AYRIKKAALLL
+1371 EYRIKKAALLL

-1396 GFTNRSYFA
+1396 GFTNRSYFS
-1405 KCFKKSFDMS
+1405 KCFKKTFDMS
-1415 PKEYSTKHREKL
+1415 PKEYSNKYREKL
-1427 KRERDSEIE
+1427 KKERDSEIE

>member
-1 MKYQKMSD
+1 
-9 IISIINL
+9 
-16 LKLKSRFLII
+16 
-26 PFLLMFFLETSFAQ
+26 
-40 QNKFQTSNTKFE
+40 
-52 HITNSDGLMH
+52 
-62 NSIRFSFQDSR
+62 
-73 GYMWFGTNNGLY
+73 
-85 KYNGYEFKIYNN
+85 
-97 ELGNKYSLIGNRIT
+97 
-111 SISEDSS
+111 
-118 GKVWIG
+118 
-124 TNKGLC
+124 
-130 TYNRDSDSFVRDLY
+130 
-144 NSEISSYFTFHNF
+144 
-157 INTIFIDALDNI
+157 
-169 WLGTPEGLYNLKKSS
+169 
-184 KGFKLS
+184 
-190 VFKRGNQV
+190 
-198 DGLASNYISCITQYK
+198 
-213 EGLLIGTPK
+213 
-222 GLNKLEFSDDDQVKI
+222 
-237 TRIKNNVIGSVNITS
+237 
-252 LFVDSDLSIWV
+252 
-263 GTLNGLHKIETS
+263 
-275 IENTFNFYTNY
+275 
-286 LAEIEN
+286 
-292 SFANNSI
+292 
-299 KTIHQVDSSTIWIG
+299 
-313 TLNSGIF
+313 
-320 ELNKDENVVKI
+320 
-331 YQQNPRNIYSLES
+331 
-344 NDINNIFK
+344 
-352 DDFGVVWVSTNRGGV
+352 
-367 SKLNLKKNK
+367 
-376 IDHFKNNVFNSN
+376 
-388 SLSGNLINTIF
+388 
-399 EDSNQ
+399 
-404 NVWIGTFRTGLNL
+404 
-417 LMNNSKEKEF
+417 
-427 IHFNK
+427 
-432 ADVGS
+432 
-437 NNIHA
+437 
-442 ICEDNYGNM
+442 
-451 WLGSMSDGITQV
+451 
-463 QVQKGK
+463 
-469 ISKIAR
+469 
-475 FTKENTNNALMV
+475 
-487 NKVTIM
+487 
-493 YKDKR
+493 
-498 GDIWMGGD
+498 
-506 PNSGLIRLTPNKEF
+506 
-520 GKLPQ
+520 
-525 ITQFKRLKENTNS
+525 
-538 LTSNYV
+538 
-544 FSIYEDSQNVLWVG
+544 
-558 LNGSGLVKIIRDEN
+558 
-572 NNPIHYTRIMGREEY
+572 
-587 PSGLNN
+587 
-593 NQIFAIHEDNYQN
+593 
-606 IWIATFGGGLN
+606 
-617 KILKEEINKKLPKII
+617 
-632 KYKQEN
+632 
-638 GLPSN
+638 
-643 EIYGILEDENQNLWI
+643 
-658 SSNSGISKYDIEKK
+658 
-672 IFTNLGLKD
+672 
-681 GLQALNFRKG
+681 LQALNFRKG

-779 SPNQNN
+779 SPKQNN

-798 PTSSKRRFVTYAN
+798 PTNSKRRFVTYAN

-826 DNVWNSNARELKLK
+826 DNVWNLNARELKLK

-853 LFILFAIF
+853 IFILFTVF

-883 KLEQNKIKVLNK
+883 KLEKNKIKVLNK

-1026 YTPDSGNVKVSLSFI
+1026 YTPDSGNIKVSLSFI
-1041 NNGISKKSNVLDLN
+1041 NNGISKKSNVLDVR

-1068 IPENKISKIF
+1068 IPKNQISKVF
-1078 RRFYQVEE
+1078 KRFYQVED

-1107 LLQGQI
+1107 LLQGHI
-1113 EVKSNLNEGS
+1113 KVKSNHNEGS
-1123 QFIVKFP
+1123 QFIVRFP
-1130 VITAKTDVM
+1130 VITSKNDLM
-1139 RDAEIDSEEVFVS
+1139 REAEISSEEVIFS
-1152 GSGLVINENIHK
+1152 ESGLVINENIHK

-1302 KGITLDS
+1302 KRIILDS

>member
-1 MKYQKMSD
+1 MSD

-16 LKLKSRFLII
+16 LKLKRRFLII

-40 QNKFQTSNTKFE
+40 QNKFQISNTKFE

-144 NSEISSYFTFHNF
+144 NSEISSYFNFHNF
-157 INTIFIDALDNI
+157 INTIFIDTLDNI
-169 WLGTPEGLYNLKKSS
+169 WLGTPQGLYNLKKSS

-190 VFKRGNQV
+190 VFKTSNQV

-237 TRIKNNVIGSVNITS
+237 TRIKNNVIGSVNIKS

-275 IENTFNFYTNY
+275 IENTFNVYTNY

-299 KTIHQVDSSTIWIG
+299 NTIHQVDSSTIWIG

-331 YQQNPRNIYSLES
+331 YKQNPRNIYNLKS

-367 SKLNLKKNK
+367 SKLNLNKNK
-376 IDHFKNNVFNSN
+376 IDHFKNNDFNSN

-404 NVWIGTFRTGLNL
+404 NVWIGTFKTGLNL

-442 ICEDNYGNM
+442 ICEDNYGNI
-451 WLGSMSDGITQV
+451 WLGSKSDGITQV

-469 ISKIAR
+469 ISKTAR

-487 NKVTIM
+487 NNVTIM

-498 GDIWMGGD
+498 GDIWMGGG

-525 ITQFKRLKENTNS
+525 ITQFQKLKENTNS

-617 KILKEEINKKLPKII
+617 KILKEEINKKHPKII

-643 EIYGILEDENQNLWI
+643 EIYGILEDKNQNLWI
-658 SSNSGISKYDIEKK
+658 SSNSGISKYDIENKT
-672 IFTNLGLKD
+672 FTNLGLKD

-691 AYFKGKNGMM
+691 AYFKGRNGMM

-798 PTSSKRRFVTYAN
+798 STSSKRRFVTYAN

-853 LFILFAIF
+853 ILILFTIF

-883 KLEQNKIKVLNK
+883 KLEKNKIKVLNK

-951 QVMDFRKVETNQ
+951 QLMDFRKAETNQ

-984 NVLANEKNLNLSFE
+984 NVLANEKHLNLSFE
-998 SSEPE
+998 SSESE

-1026 YTPDSGNVKVSLSFI
+1026 YTPDSGNIKVSLSFI
-1041 NNGISKKSNVLDLN
+1041 NNGISKRSNVLDVR

-1068 IPENKISKIF
+1068 IPKNQISKVF
-1078 RRFYQVEE
+1078 KRFYQVED

-1107 LLQGQI
+1107 LLQGHI
-1113 EVKSNLNEGS
+1113 KVKSNHNEGS
-1123 QFIVKFP
+1123 QFTVRFP
-1130 VITAKTDVM
+1130 VITSKNDLM
-1139 RDAEIDSEEVFVS
+1139 REAEISSEEVIFS
-1152 GSGLVINENIHK
+1152 ESGLVINENIHK

-1203 DGVQGL
+1203 DGIQGL
-1209 KIALENIPNII
+1209 KIALKNIPNII

-1242 ITNHIPI
+1242 ITNHIPF

-1302 KGITLDS
+1302 KRITLDS

-1330 DNLTNSE
+1330 NNLTNSE
-1337 FGVEDLGRALSFSR
+1337 FVVEDLGRALSFSR

-1371 AYRIKKAALLL
+1371 EYRIKKAALLL

-1396 GFTNRSYFA
+1396 GFTNRSYFS
-1405 KCFKKSFDMS
+1405 KCFKKTFDMS
-1415 PKEYSTKHREKL
+1415 PKEYSNKYREKL
-1427 KRERDSEIE
+1427 KKERDSEIE

>member
-1 MKYQKMSD
+1 MSD

-16 LKLKSRFLII
+16 LKLKRRFLII

-40 QNKFQTSNTKFE
+40 QNKFQISNTKFE

-144 NSEISSYFTFHNF
+144 NSEISSYFNFHNF
-157 INTIFIDALDNI
+157 INTIFIDTLDNI
-169 WLGTPEGLYNLKKSS
+169 WLGTPQGLYNLKKSS

-190 VFKRGNQV
+190 VFKTSNQV

-237 TRIKNNVIGSVNITS
+237 TRIKNNVIGSVNIKS

-275 IENTFNFYTNY
+275 IENTFNVYTNY

-299 KTIHQVDSSTIWIG
+299 NTIHQVDSSTIWIG

-331 YQQNPRNIYSLES
+331 YKQNPRNIYNLKS

-367 SKLNLKKNK
+367 SKLNLNKNK
-376 IDHFKNNVFNSN
+376 IDHFKNNDFNSN

-404 NVWIGTFRTGLNL
+404 NVWIGTFKTGLNL

-442 ICEDNYGNM
+442 ICEDNYGNI
-451 WLGSMSDGITQV
+451 WLGSKSDGITQV

-469 ISKIAR
+469 ISKTAR

-487 NKVTIM
+487 NNVTIM

-498 GDIWMGGD
+498 GDIWMGGG

-525 ITQFKRLKENTNS
+525 ITQFQKLKENTNS

-617 KILKEEINKKLPKII
+617 KILKEEINKKHPKII

-643 EIYGILEDENQNLWI
+643 EIYGILEDKNQNLWI

-798 PTSSKRRFVTYAN
+798 STSSKRRFVTYAN

-853 LFILFAIF
+853 ILILFTIF

-883 KLEQNKIKVLNK
+883 KLEKNKIKVLNK

-951 QVMDFRKVETNQ
+951 QLMDFRKAETNQ

-984 NVLANEKNLNLSFE
+984 NVLANEKHLNLSFE
-998 SSEPE
+998 SSESE

-1026 YTPDSGNVKVSLSFI
+1026 YTPDSGNIKVSLSFI
-1041 NNGISKKSNVLDLN
+1041 NNGISKRSNVLDVR

-1068 IPENKISKIF
+1068 IPKNQISKVF
-1078 RRFYQVEE
+1078 KRFYQVED

-1107 LLQGQI
+1107 LLQGHI
-1113 EVKSNLNEGS
+1113 KVKSNHNEGS
-1123 QFIVKFP
+1123 QFTVRFP
-1130 VITAKTDVM
+1130 VITSKNDLM
-1139 RDAEIDSEEVFVS
+1139 REAEISSEEVIFS
-1152 GSGLVINENIHK
+1152 ESGLVINENIHK

-1203 DGVQGL
+1203 DGIQGL
-1209 KIALENIPNII
+1209 KIALKNIPNII

-1242 ITNHIPI
+1242 ITNHIPF

-1302 KGITLDS
+1302 KRITLDS

-1330 DNLTNSE
+1330 NNLTNSE
-1337 FGVEDLGRALSFSR
+1337 FVVEDLGRALSFSR

-1371 AYRIKKAALLL
+1371 EYRIKKAALLL

-1396 GFTNRSYFA
+1396 GFTNRSYFS
-1405 KCFKKSFDMS
+1405 KCFKKTFDMS
-1415 PKEYSTKHREKL
+1415 PKEYSNKYREKL
-1427 KRERDSEIE
+1427 KKERDSEIE

>member
-1 MKYQKMSD
+1 MSD
-9 IISIINL
+9 IISITNL
-16 LKLKSRFLII
+16 LKLKRRFLII

-40 QNKFQTSNTKFE
+40 QNKFQISNTKFE

-97 ELGNKYSLIGNRIT
+97 ELGNKHSLIGNRIT

-144 NSEISSYFTFHNF
+144 NSEISSYFNFHNF
-157 INTIFIDALDNI
+157 INTIFIDTLDNI
-169 WLGTPEGLYNLKKSS
+169 WIGTPQGLYNLKKSS

-190 VFKRGNQV
+190 VFKTSNQV

-213 EGLLIGTPK
+213 EGLLIGTPN

-237 TRIKNNVIGSVNITS
+237 TRIKNNVIGSVNIKS

-275 IENTFNFYTNY
+275 IENTFNVHTNY

-299 KTIHQVDSSTIWIG
+299 NTIHQVDSSTIWIG

-331 YQQNPRNIYSLES
+331 YQQNPRNIYNLKS

-367 SKLNLKKNK
+367 SKLNLNKNK
-376 IDHFKNNVFNSN
+376 IDHFKNNDFNSN

-404 NVWIGTFRTGLNL
+404 NVWIGTFKTGLNL

-442 ICEDNYGNM
+442 ICEDNYGNI
-451 WLGSMSDGITQV
+451 WLGSKSDGITQV

-469 ISKIAR
+469 ISKTAR

-487 NKVTIM
+487 NNVTIM

-498 GDIWMGGD
+498 GDIWMGGG

-525 ITQFKRLKENTNS
+525 ITQFQKLKENTNS

-617 KILKEEINKKLPKII
+617 KILKEEINKKHPKII

-643 EIYGILEDENQNLWI
+643 EIYGILEDKNQNLWI
-658 SSNSGISKYDIEKK
+658 SSNSGISKYDIENKT
-672 IFTNLGLKD
+672 FTNLGLKD

-691 AYFKGKNGMM
+691 AYFKGRNGMM

-798 PTSSKRRFVTYAN
+798 STSSKRRFVTYAN

-853 LFILFAIF
+853 IFILFTIF

-883 KLEQNKIKVLNK
+883 KLEKNKIKVLNK

-951 QVMDFRKVETNQ
+951 QLMDFRKAETNQ

-984 NVLANEKNLNLSFE
+984 NVLANEKHLNLSFE
-998 SSEPE
+998 SSESE

-1026 YTPDSGNVKVSLSFI
+1026 YTPDSGNIKVSLSFI
-1041 NNGISKKSNVLDLN
+1041 NNGISKRSNVLDVR

-1068 IPENKISKIF
+1068 IPKNQISKVF
-1078 RRFYQVEE
+1078 KRFYQVED

-1107 LLQGQI
+1107 LLQGHI
-1113 EVKSNLNEGS
+1113 KVKSNHNEGS
-1123 QFIVKFP
+1123 QFIVRFP
-1130 VITAKTDVM
+1130 VITSKNDLM
-1139 RDAEIDSEEVFVS
+1139 REAEISSEEVIFS
-1152 GSGLVINENIHK
+1152 ESGLVINENIHK

-1188 LKSSLEGSYKILQAY
+1188 LKSSLEESYKILQAY

-1242 ITNHIPI
+1242 ITNHIPF

-1284 KTQKLLEEREFL
+1284 KTQKLLEDREFL

-1302 KGITLDS
+1302 KRITLDS

-1330 DNLTNSE
+1330 DNLMNSE
-1337 FGVEDLGRALSFSR
+1337 FVVEDLGRALSFSR

-1371 AYRIKKAALLL
+1371 EYRIKKAALLL

-1396 GFTNRSYFA
+1396 GFTNRSYFS
-1405 KCFKKSFDMS
+1405 KCFKKTFDMS
-1415 PKEYSTKHREKL
+1415 PKEYSNKYREKL
-1427 KRERDSEIE
+1427 KKERDSEIE

>member
-1 MKYQKMSD
+1 
-9 IISIINL
+9 
-16 LKLKSRFLII
+16 
-26 PFLLMFFLETSFAQ
+26 MFFLETSFAQ
-40 QNKFQTSNTKFE
+40 QNKFQISNTKFE

-144 NSEISSYFTFHNF
+144 NSEISSYFNFHNF
-157 INTIFIDALDNI
+157 INTIFIDTLDNI
-169 WLGTPEGLYNLKKSS
+169 WLGTPQGLYNLKKSS

-190 VFKRGNQV
+190 VFKTSNQV

-213 EGLLIGTPK
+213 EGLLIGTPN

-237 TRIKNNVIGSVNITS
+237 TRIKNNVIGSVNIKS

-275 IENTFNFYTNY
+275 IDNTFNVYTNY

-299 KTIHQVDSSTIWIG
+299 NTIHQVDSSTIWIG

-331 YQQNPRNIYSLES
+331 YQQNPRNIYNLKS

-367 SKLNLKKNK
+367 SKLNLNKNK
-376 IDHFKNNVFNSN
+376 IDHFKNNDFNSN

-404 NVWIGTFRTGLNL
+404 NVWIGTFKTGLNL

-442 ICEDNYGNM
+442 ICEDNYGNI
-451 WLGSMSDGITQV
+451 WLGSKSDGITQV

-469 ISKIAR
+469 ISKTAR

-487 NKVTIM
+487 NNVTIM

-498 GDIWMGGD
+498 GDIWMGGG

-525 ITQFKRLKENTNS
+525 ITQFQKLKENTNS

-617 KILKEEINKKLPKII
+617 KILKEEINKKHPKII

-643 EIYGILEDENQNLWI
+643 EIYGILEDKNQNLWI
-658 SSNSGISKYDIEKK
+658 SSNSGISKYDIENKT
-672 IFTNLGLKD
+672 FTNLGLKD

-691 AYFKGKNGMM
+691 AYFKGRNGMM

-798 PTSSKRRFVTYAN
+798 STSSKRRFVTYAN

-853 LFILFAIF
+853 IFILFTIF

-883 KLEQNKIKVLNK
+883 KLEKNKIKVLNK

-951 QVMDFRKVETNQ
+951 QLMDFRKAETNQ

-984 NVLANEKNLNLSFE
+984 NVLANEKHLNLSFE
-998 SSEPE
+998 SSESE

-1026 YTPDSGNVKVSLSFI
+1026 YTPDSGNIKVSLSFI
-1041 NNGISKKSNVLDLN
+1041 NNGISKRSNVLDVR

-1068 IPENKISKIF
+1068 IPKNQISKVF
-1078 RRFYQVEE
+1078 KRFYQVED

-1107 LLQGQI
+1107 LLQGHI
-1113 EVKSNLNEGS
+1113 KVKSNHNEGS
-1123 QFIVKFP
+1123 QFIVRFP
-1130 VITAKTDVM
+1130 VITSKNDLM
-1139 RDAEIDSEEVFVS
+1139 REAEISSEEVIFS
-1152 GSGLVINENIHK
+1152 ESGLVINENIHK

-1188 LKSSLEGSYKILQAY
+1188 LKSSLEESYKILQAY

-1242 ITNHIPI
+1242 ITNHIPF

-1284 KTQKLLEEREFL
+1284 KTQKLLEDREFL

-1302 KGITLDS
+1302 KRITLDS

-1337 FGVEDLGRALSFSR
+1337 FVVEDLGRALSFSR

-1371 AYRIKKAALLL
+1371 EYRIKKAALLL

-1396 GFTNRSYFA
+1396 GFTNRSYFS
-1405 KCFKKSFDMS
+1405 KCFKKTFDMS
-1415 PKEYSTKHREKL
+1415 PKEYSNKYREKL
-1427 KRERDSEIE
+1427 KKERDSEIE

>member
-1 MKYQKMSD
+1 MSD

-16 LKLKSRFLII
+16 LKLKRRFLII

-40 QNKFQTSNTKFE
+40 QNKFQISNTKFE

-144 NSEISSYFTFHNF
+144 NSEISSYFNFHNF
-157 INTIFIDALDNI
+157 INTIFIDTLDNI
-169 WLGTPEGLYNLKKSS
+169 WLGTTQGLYNLKKSS

-190 VFKRGNQV
+190 VFKTSNQV

-213 EGLLIGTPK
+213 EGLLIGTPN

-237 TRIKNNVIGSVNITS
+237 TRIKNNVIGSVNIKS

-275 IENTFNFYTNY
+275 IENTFNVYTNY

-299 KTIHQVDSSTIWIG
+299 NTIHQVDSSTIWIG

-331 YQQNPRNIYSLES
+331 YQQNPRNIYNLKS

-367 SKLNLKKNK
+367 SKLNLNKNK
-376 IDHFKNNVFNSN
+376 IDHFKNNDFNSN

-404 NVWIGTFRTGLNL
+404 NVWIGTFKTGLNL

-442 ICEDNYGNM
+442 ICEDNYGNI
-451 WLGSMSDGITQV
+451 WLGSKSDGITQV

-469 ISKIAR
+469 ISKTAR

-487 NKVTIM
+487 NNVTIM

-498 GDIWMGGD
+498 GDIWMGGG

-525 ITQFKRLKENTNS
+525 ITQFKKLKESTNS

-617 KILKEEINKKLPKII
+617 KILKEEINKKHPKII

-643 EIYGILEDENQNLWI
+643 EIYGILEDKNQNLWI
-658 SSNSGISKYDIEKK
+658 SSNSGISKYDIENKT
-672 IFTNLGLKD
+672 FTNLGLKD

-691 AYFKGKNGMM
+691 AYFKGRNGMM

-798 PTSSKRRFVTYAN
+798 STSSKRRFVTYAN

-853 LFILFAIF
+853 IFILFTIF

-883 KLEQNKIKVLNK
+883 KLEKNKIKVLNK

-951 QVMDFRKVETNQ
+951 QLMDFRKAETNQ

-984 NVLANEKNLNLSFE
+984 NVLANEKHLNLSFE
-998 SSEPE
+998 SSESE

-1026 YTPDSGNVKVSLSFI
+1026 YTPDSGNIKVSLSFI
-1041 NNGISKKSNVLDLN
+1041 NNGISKRSNVLDVR

-1068 IPENKISKIF
+1068 IPKNQISKVF
-1078 RRFYQVEE
+1078 KRFYQVED

-1107 LLQGQI
+1107 LLQGHI
-1113 EVKSNLNEGS
+1113 KVKSNHNEGS
-1123 QFIVKFP
+1123 QFIVRFP
-1130 VITAKTDVM
+1130 VITSKNDLM
-1139 RDAEIDSEEVFVS
+1139 REAEISSEEVIFS
-1152 GSGLVINENIHK
+1152 ESGLVINENIHK

-1188 LKSSLEGSYKILQAY
+1188 LKSSLEESYKILQAY

-1242 ITNHIPI
+1242 ITNHIPF

-1302 KGITLDS
+1302 KRITLDS

-1337 FGVEDLGRALSFSR
+1337 FVVEDLGRALSFSR

-1371 AYRIKKAALLL
+1371 EYRIKKAALLL

-1396 GFTNRSYFA
+1396 GFTNRSYFS
-1405 KCFKKSFDMS
+1405 KCFKKTFDMS
-1415 PKEYSTKHREKL
+1415 PKEYSNKYREKL
-1427 KRERDSEIE
+1427 KKERDSEIE

>member
-1 MKYQKMSD
+1 MSD

-16 LKLKSRFLII
+16 LKLKRRFLII

-40 QNKFQTSNTKFE
+40 QNKFQISNTKFE

-144 NSEISSYFTFHNF
+144 NSEISSYFNFHNF
-157 INTIFIDALDNI
+157 INTIFIDTLDNI
-169 WLGTPEGLYNLKKSS
+169 WIGTPQGLYNLKKSS

-190 VFKRGNQV
+190 VFKTSNQV

-213 EGLLIGTPK
+213 EGLLIGTPN

-237 TRIKNNVIGSVNITS
+237 TRIKNNVIGSVNIKS

-275 IENTFNFYTNY
+275 IENTFNVYTNY

-299 KTIHQVDSSTIWIG
+299 NTIHQVDSSTIWIG

-331 YQQNPRNIYSLES
+331 YQQNPRNIYNLKS

-367 SKLNLKKNK
+367 SKLNLNKNK
-376 IDHFKNNVFNSN
+376 IDHFKNNDFNSN

-404 NVWIGTFRTGLNL
+404 NVWIGTFKTGLNL

-442 ICEDNYGNM
+442 ICEDNYGNI
-451 WLGSMSDGITQV
+451 WLGSKSDGITQV

-469 ISKIAR
+469 ISKTAR

-498 GDIWMGGD
+498 GDIWMGGG

-525 ITQFKRLKENTNS
+525 ITQFQKLKENTNS

-617 KILKEEINKKLPKII
+617 KILKEEINKKHPKII

-643 EIYGILEDENQNLWI
+643 EIYGILEDKNQNLWI
-658 SSNSGISKYDIEKK
+658 SSNSGISKYDIENKT
-672 IFTNLGLKD
+672 FTNLGLKD

-691 AYFKGKNGMM
+691 AYFKGRNGMM

-798 PTSSKRRFVTYAN
+798 STSSKRRFVTYAN

-853 LFILFAIF
+853 IFILFTIF
-861 LMWLFRRNILVR
+861 LMWLFRRTILVR

-883 KLEQNKIKVLNK
+883 KLEKNKIKVLNK

-951 QVMDFRKVETNQ
+951 QLMDFRKAETNQ

-984 NVLANEKNLNLSFE
+984 NVLANEKHLNLSFE
-998 SSEPE
+998 SSESE

-1026 YTPDSGNVKVSLSFI
+1026 YTPDSGNIKVSLSFI
-1041 NNGISKKSNVLDLN
+1041 NNGISKRSNVLDVR

-1068 IPENKISKIF
+1068 IPKNQISKVF
-1078 RRFYQVEE
+1078 KRFYQVED

-1107 LLQGQI
+1107 LLQGHI
-1113 EVKSNLNEGS
+1113 KVKSNHNEGS
-1123 QFIVKFP
+1123 QFIVRFP
-1130 VITAKTDVM
+1130 VITSKNDLM
-1139 RDAEIDSEEVFVS
+1139 REAEISSEEVIFS
-1152 GSGLVINENIHK
+1152 ESGLVINENIHK

-1188 LKSSLEGSYKILQAY
+1188 LKSSLEESYKILQAY

-1242 ITNHIPI
+1242 ITNHIPF
-1249 ILLSARASID
+1249 ILLSARASVD

-1302 KGITLDS
+1302 KRITLDS

-1337 FGVEDLGRALSFSR
+1337 FVVEDLGRALSFSR

-1371 AYRIKKAALLL
+1371 EYRIKKAALLL

-1396 GFTNRSYFA
+1396 GFTNRSYFS
-1405 KCFKKSFDMS
+1405 KCFKKTFDMS
-1415 PKEYSTKHREKL
+1415 PKEYSNKYREKL
-1427 KRERDSEIE
+1427 KKERDSEIE

>member
-1 MKYQKMSD
+1 
-9 IISIINL
+9 
-16 LKLKSRFLII
+16 
-26 PFLLMFFLETSFAQ
+26 
-40 QNKFQTSNTKFE
+40 
-52 HITNSDGLMH
+52 
-62 NSIRFSFQDSR
+62 
-73 GYMWFGTNNGLY
+73 
-85 KYNGYEFKIYNN
+85 
-97 ELGNKYSLIGNRIT
+97 
-111 SISEDSS
+111 
-118 GKVWIG
+118 
-124 TNKGLC
+124 
-130 TYNRDSDSFVRDLY
+130 
-144 NSEISSYFTFHNF
+144 
-157 INTIFIDALDNI
+157 
-169 WLGTPEGLYNLKKSS
+169 
-184 KGFKLS
+184 
-190 VFKRGNQV
+190 
-198 DGLASNYISCITQYK
+198 
-213 EGLLIGTPK
+213 
-222 GLNKLEFSDDDQVKI
+222 
-237 TRIKNNVIGSVNITS
+237 
-252 LFVDSDLSIWV
+252 
-263 GTLNGLHKIETS
+263 
-275 IENTFNFYTNY
+275 
-286 LAEIEN
+286 
-292 SFANNSI
+292 
-299 KTIHQVDSSTIWIG
+299 
-313 TLNSGIF
+313 
-320 ELNKDENVVKI
+320 
-331 YQQNPRNIYSLES
+331 
-344 NDINNIFK
+344 
-352 DDFGVVWVSTNRGGV
+352 
-367 SKLNLKKNK
+367 
-376 IDHFKNNVFNSN
+376 
-388 SLSGNLINTIF
+388 
-399 EDSNQ
+399 
-404 NVWIGTFRTGLNL
+404 
-417 LMNNSKEKEF
+417 
-427 IHFNK
+427 
-432 ADVGS
+432 
-437 NNIHA
+437 
-442 ICEDNYGNM
+442 
-451 WLGSMSDGITQV
+451 
-463 QVQKGK
+463 
-469 ISKIAR
+469 
-475 FTKENTNNALMV
+475 
-487 NKVTIM
+487 
-493 YKDKR
+493 
-498 GDIWMGGD
+498 
-506 PNSGLIRLTPNKEF
+506 
-520 GKLPQ
+520 
-525 ITQFKRLKENTNS
+525 
-538 LTSNYV
+538 
-544 FSIYEDSQNVLWVG
+544 
-558 LNGSGLVKIIRDEN
+558 
-572 NNPIHYTRIMGREEY
+572 
-587 PSGLNN
+587 
-593 NQIFAIHEDNYQN
+593 
-606 IWIATFGGGLN
+606 
-617 KILKEEINKKLPKII
+617 
-632 KYKQEN
+632 
-638 GLPSN
+638 
-643 EIYGILEDENQNLWI
+643 
-658 SSNSGISKYDIEKK
+658 
-672 IFTNLGLKD
+672 
-681 GLQALNFRKG
+681 
-691 AYFKGKNGMM
+691 
-701 YFGGINGFNSFNP
+701 
-714 NSFVKNEVPPKVEL
+714 
-728 TGFKLFNNEVGVG
+728 
-741 EKILGKAVLNKNI
+741 
-754 SETNEIVLKHG
+754 
-765 HNSFS
+765 
-770 FEFSAMHYA
+770 
-779 SPNQNN
+779 
-785 YMYMLDGFDKDWI
+785 
-798 PTSSKRRFVTYAN
+798 
-811 LDSKDYV
+811 
-818 FKVIASNS
+818 
-826 DNVWNSNARELKLK
+826 
-840 VLPALWKTWWAYT
+840 
-853 LFILFAIF
+853 
-861 LMWLFRRNILVR
+861 
-873 AEYRNSLKIE
+873 
-883 KLEQNKIKVLNK
+883 
-895 MKLEFF
+895 
-901 TNISHEFKTPLTL
+901 
-914 ILGPLQ
+914 
-920 NLLKMEIV
+920 MEIV

-1041 NNGISKKSNVLDLN
+1041 NNGISKKSNALDLN

-1139 RDAEIDSEEVFVS
+1139 RDAEIDSEEVFVF

-1427 KRERDSEIE
+1427 KRERASEIE

>member
-1 MKYQKMSD
+1 MSD

-40 QNKFQTSNTKFE
+40 QNKFQISNTKFE

-130 TYNRDSDSFVRDLY
+130 TYNRDSDSFVRDIY
-144 NSEISSYFTFHNF
+144 NSEISTYFTFYNF

-213 EGLLIGTPK
+213 EGLLIGTPN

-417 LMNNSKEKEF
+417 LMSNSKEKEF

-558 LNGSGLVKIIRDEN
+558 LNGSGLVKIIRDDN

-1130 VITAKTDVM
+1130 VITAKTD
-1139 RDAEIDSEEVFVS
+1139 A
-1152 GSGLVINENIHK
+1152 N
-1164 EIGDSIKTLPSLLI
+1164 
-1178 VEDNPDMQTF
+1178 
-1188 LKSSLEGSYKILQAY
+1188 
-1203 DGVQGL
+1203 
-1209 KIALENIPNII
+1209 
-1220 ISDVMMPN
+1220 
-1228 MDGIQ
+1228 
-1233 FCNEIKQNE
+1233 
-1242 ITNHIPI
+1242 
-1249 ILLSARASID
+1249 AR
-1259 HKIEG
+1259 
-1264 LKVGADVYIPKPF
+1264 
-1277 DMRLLKI
+1277 
-1284 KTQKLLEEREFL
+1284 
-1296 IEKFAS
+1296 
-1302 KGITLDS
+1302 
-1309 QKIGINHTE
+1309 
-1318 KAFLEKAEKVIE
+1318 
-1330 DNLTNSE
+1330 
-1337 FGVEDLGRALSFSR
+1337 
-1351 MQLYRKFK
+1351 
-1359 SVRGLSANEFIR
+1359 
-1371 AYRIKKAALLL
+1371 
-1382 RETDLNVSEILYTI
+1382 
-1396 GFTNRSYFA
+1396 
-1405 KCFKKSFDMS
+1405 C
-1415 PKEYSTKHREKL
+1415 
-1427 KRERDSEIE
+1427 

>member
-1 MKYQKMSD
+1 MSD
-9 IISIINL
+9 IISITNL

-40 QNKFQTSNTKFE
+40 QNTFQISNTKFE

-144 NSEISSYFTFHNF
+144 NSEISSYFNFHNF
-157 INTIFIDALDNI
+157 INTIFIDTLDNI
-169 WLGTPEGLYNLKKSS
+169 WLGTTQGLYNLKKSS

-190 VFKRGNQV
+190 VFKTSNQV

-237 TRIKNNVIGSVNITS
+237 TRIKNNVIGSDNITS

-331 YQQNPRNIYSLES
+331 YKQNPRNIYNLKS

-376 IDHFKNNVFNSN
+376 IDHFKNNDFNSN

-404 NVWIGTFRTGLNL
+404 NVWIGTFKTGLNL

-442 ICEDNYGNM
+442 ICEDNYGNI
-451 WLGSMSDGITQV
+451 WLGSKSDGITQV

-469 ISKIAR
+469 ISKTAR
-475 FTKENTNNALMV
+475 FTKENTKNALMV

-498 GDIWMGGD
+498 GDIWMGGC

-525 ITQFKRLKENTNS
+525 ITQFKKLKESPNS

-643 EIYGILEDENQNLWI
+643 EIYGILEDKNQNLWI

-691 AYFKGKNGMM
+691 AYFKGRNGMM

-798 PTSSKRRFVTYAN
+798 STSSKRRFVTYAN

-853 LFILFAIF
+853 IFILFTIF

-883 KLEQNKIKVLNK
+883 KLEKNKIKVLNK

-951 QVMDFRKVETNQ
+951 QLMDFRKAETNQ

-984 NVLANEKNLNLSFE
+984 NVLANEKHLNLSFE
-998 SSEPE
+998 SSESE

-1026 YTPDSGNVKVSLSFI
+1026 YTPDSGNIKVSLSFI
-1041 NNGISKKSNVLDLN
+1041 NNGISKRSNVLDVR

-1068 IPENKISKIF
+1068 IPKNQISKVF
-1078 RRFYQVEE
+1078 KRFYQVED

-1107 LLQGQI
+1107 LLQGHI
-1113 EVKSNLNEGS
+1113 KVKSNHNEGS
-1123 QFIVKFP
+1123 QFIVRFP
-1130 VITAKTDVM
+1130 VITSKNDLM
-1139 RDAEIDSEEVFVS
+1139 REAEISSEEVIFS
-1152 GSGLVINENIHK
+1152 ESGLVINENIHK

-1188 LKSSLEGSYKILQAY
+1188 LKSSLEESYKILQAY

-1242 ITNHIPI
+1242 ITNHIPF
-1249 ILLSARASID
+1249 ILLSARASVD

-1302 KGITLDS
+1302 KRISLDS

-1330 DNLTNSE
+1330 DNLTNSG
-1337 FGVEDLGRALSFSR
+1337 FLVEDLGRALSFSR

-1371 AYRIKKAALLL
+1371 EYRIKKAALLL

-1396 GFTNRSYFA
+1396 GFTNRSYFS
-1405 KCFKKSFDMS
+1405 KCFKKTFDMP
-1415 PKEYSTKHREKL
+1415 PKEYSNKYREKL
-1427 KRERDSEIE
+1427 KKERDSEIE

>member
-1 MKYQKMSD
+1 
-9 IISIINL
+9 
-16 LKLKSRFLII
+16 
-26 PFLLMFFLETSFAQ
+26 MFFLETSFAQ
-40 QNKFQTSNTKFE
+40 QNKFQISNTKFE

-144 NSEISSYFTFHNF
+144 NSEISSYFNFHNF
-157 INTIFIDALDNI
+157 INTIFIDTLDNI
-169 WLGTPEGLYNLKKSS
+169 WLGTPQGLYNLKKSS

-190 VFKRGNQV
+190 VFKTSNQV

-213 EGLLIGTPK
+213 EGLLIGTPN

-237 TRIKNNVIGSVNITS
+237 TRIKNNVIGSVNIKS

-275 IENTFNFYTNY
+275 IDNTFNVYTNY

-299 KTIHQVDSSTIWIG
+299 NTIHQVDSSTIWIG

-331 YQQNPRNIYSLES
+331 YQQNPRNIYNLKS

-367 SKLNLKKNK
+367 SKLNLNKNK
-376 IDHFKNNVFNSN
+376 IDHFKNNDFNSN

-404 NVWIGTFRTGLNL
+404 NVWIGTFKTGLNL

-442 ICEDNYGNM
+442 ICEDNYGNI
-451 WLGSMSDGITQV
+451 WLGSKSDGITQV

-469 ISKIAR
+469 ISKTAR

-498 GDIWMGGD
+498 GDIWMGGG

-525 ITQFKRLKENTNS
+525 ITQFQKLKENTNS

-617 KILKEEINKKLPKII
+617 KILKEEINKKHPKII

-643 EIYGILEDENQNLWI
+643 EIYGILEDKNQNLWI
-658 SSNSGISKYDIEKK
+658 SSNSGISKYDIENKT
-672 IFTNLGLKD
+672 FTNLGLKD

-691 AYFKGKNGMM
+691 AYFKGRNGMM

-798 PTSSKRRFVTYAN
+798 STSSKRRFVTYAN

-853 LFILFAIF
+853 IFILFTIF

-883 KLEQNKIKVLNK
+883 KLEKNKIKVLNK

-951 QVMDFRKVETNQ
+951 QLMDFRKAETNQ

-984 NVLANEKNLNLSFE
+984 NVLANEKHLNLSFE
-998 SSEPE
+998 SSESE

-1026 YTPDSGNVKVSLSFI
+1026 YTPDSGNIKVSLSFI
-1041 NNGISKKSNVLDLN
+1041 NNGISKRSNVLDVR

-1068 IPENKISKIF
+1068 IPKNQISKVF
-1078 RRFYQVEE
+1078 KRFYQVED

-1107 LLQGQI
+1107 LLQGHI
-1113 EVKSNLNEGS
+1113 KVKSNHNEGS
-1123 QFIVKFP
+1123 QFIVRFP
-1130 VITAKTDVM
+1130 VITSKNDLM
-1139 RDAEIDSEEVFVS
+1139 REAEISSEEVIFS
-1152 GSGLVINENIHK
+1152 ESGLVINENIHK

-1188 LKSSLEGSYKILQAY
+1188 LKSSLEESYKILQAY

-1242 ITNHIPI
+1242 ITNHIPF

-1302 KGITLDS
+1302 KRITLDS

-1337 FGVEDLGRALSFSR
+1337 FVVEDLGRALSFSR

-1371 AYRIKKAALLL
+1371 EYRIKKAALLL

-1396 GFTNRSYFA
+1396 GFTNRSYFS
-1405 KCFKKSFDMS
+1405 KCFKKTFDMS
-1415 PKEYSTKHREKL
+1415 PKEYSNKYREKL
-1427 KRERDSEIE
+1427 KKERDSEIE